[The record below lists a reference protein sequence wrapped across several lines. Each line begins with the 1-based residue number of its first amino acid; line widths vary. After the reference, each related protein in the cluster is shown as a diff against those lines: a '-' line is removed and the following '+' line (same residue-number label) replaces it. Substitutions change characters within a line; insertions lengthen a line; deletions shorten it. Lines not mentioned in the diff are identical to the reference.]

1 MIAIASKEIYRL
13 DIKINVNGDK
23 ESSNKVKKV
32 EETAEKAKK
41 KLKDLGNQT
50 ASPTAKLNDK
60 MSSPLDK
67 LESKTKKLSDRTISP
82 TAKLKDNA
90 TSGLD
95 KVKSATEKLNNK
107 EAKVKVKA
115 EDQASSVIEKANN
128 KLTSWLK
135 AGSKKVISIALAGTL
150 AMGGFGAT
158 TAIKTYSDFEK
169 GLSNVKAVSQATD
182 SEMKQLSNTAKSLGA
197 STEWSAVQ
205 VTQAE
210 ELLGQAGFSTKEN
223 ISALPG
229 LLSLASAGDLDL
241 AAATDIASG
250 TLRSFNIDASNTSH
264 VADVLALSASATN
277 SDVTDL
283 GETMKYVAP
292 VSASLG
298 ISFEDTAAAAGLL
311 SNQNIKGSQA
321 GTVLRQ
327 AMARLA
333 SPTKEAAGL
342 MKTYGINA
350 FDTQGN
356 MKPLSGVVDNLNS
369 SLGKL
374 TSQQRAD
381 IISTIFGTESM
392 SGVLALMNQGGQS
405 LSDLSKRLSDAN
417 GAAKDMANTKLDNL
431 SGQWKIL
438 KSAVE
443 GMNIALGERLA
454 PYAKQFVTWFTGK
467 IPDITDGIVNAVD
480 YLSNHTEDI
489 KETAIAIGT
498 VVTAIAGFNIA
509 GSIGNSISGISNLVS
524 LFKGASVA
532 KDATEAAVG
541 ISKVGLAAKILP
553 ALFSPVGLA
562 ITAGVA
568 TTAYGVMSYNS
579 LINRSIDTATEEL
592 TIGEK
597 IINKFTGSA
606 YKSAKELQ
614 ESGVKY
620 TDFGEGI
627 SDSFKKAVR
636 ETAKSGTELLMNIK
650 KIDMSS
656 YSTSDR
662 ENKITNR
669 INDYAYDIINA
680 LENKKNSETK
690 VLKDALS
697 ADGDYS
703 LENDSAVSSIGEYY
717 DNVTEKIQV
726 ARDKVYDITSQ
737 AYADNR
743 ELAVSELEEIKGYID
758 QMNSLKLEAIDAKN
772 TYDQAYAQSK
782 FTTDASKVTDADSA
796 SELLKSSYKDIDD
809 VYKDKIAD
817 LDGNIA
823 VLEKTLSETTE
834 ESKKSSLEKS
844 IDELRNTRGSY
855 ADSNWNE
862 KQAMYQIIMDQNSG
876 AASSIDKYTGDK
888 VDGTEL
894 DNRDT
899 MQKMINSHIG
909 ASNIKESGNY
919 TLFNDL
925 TKQWENVTIAVDDY
939 SKEITGFY
947 NETANKGAA
956 YSNVQKKQLDILR
969 ESYTNSTDGIINAID
984 VISNSTLNTS
994 TGEFKMGNAIVASMQ
1009 DIQKESDGVIT
1020 GMTQING
1027 TQVYIKADASGA
1039 IEAIGDTR
1047 EELNQVPPI
1056 TAADV
1061 TTDGTAQETTSEIT
1075 GVITKANE
1083 ADGKTITITTIFKKI
1098 TQWFDDKFSRA
1109 ADAINDHSTAANY
1122 IPSENANGTH
1132 YSESGLSTVD
1142 ERGWELSDRTV
1153 PVIGQYNNN
1162 PLVNLKK
1169 GTKIRN
1175 HMNSVNDMRAA
1186 VQQEVARKTPKQK
1199 VEVYQPQV
1207 AMAGGGNQF
1216 SFGGMNINVN
1226 GNQDIEAMINE
1237 AMQQFGQN
1245 LRDAFTNIKK

>member
-60 MSSPLDK
+60 MSSALDK
-67 LESKTKKLSDRTISP
+67 IESKTKKLSDKTISP

-135 AGSKKVISIALAGTL
+135 AGTKKVISIALAGTL

-292 VSASLG
+292 VSESLG

-553 ALFSPVGLA
+553 ALFSPAGLA

-568 TTAYGVMSYNS
+568 ATAYGVMSYNS
-579 LINRSIDTATEEL
+579 LMNRSIDTATEEL

-758 QMNSLKLEAIDAKN
+758 QMNSLKLDAIDAKN
-772 TYDQAYAQSK
+772 TYDQAYARSK
-782 FTTDASKVTDADSA
+782 FTTDASKITDTDSA

-809 VYKDKIAD
+809 AYKDKIAD
-817 LDGNIA
+817 LDGHIA

-1061 TTDGTAQETTSEIT
+1061 TTDGTAQETKSEIT
-1075 GVITKANE
+1075 SVITKADE
-1083 ADGKTITITTIFKKI
+1083 ADGKTITITTIFKKVS
-1098 TQWFDDKFSRA
+1098 QWFDDIFKGNS
-1109 ADAINDHSTAANY
+1109 DVDK
-1122 IPSENANGTH
+1122 NANGTH

-1142 ERGWELSDRTV
+1142 ERGWELADRTV

-1162 PLVNLKK
+1162 PLVNLQK

>member
-60 MSSPLDK
+60 MSSPLEK
-67 LESKTKKLSDRTISP
+67 LESKTKSLSDRTISP

-95 KVKSATEKLNNK
+95 KVKNATEKLNNK

-135 AGSKKVISIALAGTL
+135 AGTKKVISIALAGTL

-509 GSIGNSISGISNLVS
+509 GSIGNSISGISNLAS

-532 KDATEAAVG
+532 KDATEAAAG

-553 ALFSPVGLA
+553 ALFSPAGLA

-568 TTAYGVMSYNS
+568 ATAYAVHSYNKLMNES
-579 LINRSIDTATEEL
+579 LTTATEDL
-592 TIGEK
+592 SFGEK
-597 IINKFTGSA
+597 IINKLTGNIN
-606 YKSAKELQ
+606 KSKKELQ
-614 ESGVKY
+614 ELGLIY
-620 TDFGEGI
+620 DDFGEGV
-627 SDSFKKAVR
+627 SESFKGA
-636 ETAKSGTELLMNIK
+636 AKDASKSLLDIEMNINR
-650 KIDMSS
+650 MSRNGTLDEGGVNTFKN
-656 YSTSDR
+656 Y
-662 ENKITNR
+662 
-669 INDYAYDIINA
+669 INDFAYEGINA
-680 LENKKNSETK
+680 MKEQKDKIESEFNKTFMLDG
-690 VLKDALS
+690 VLN
-697 ADGDYS
+697 
-703 LENDSAVSSIGEYY
+703 E
-717 DNVTEKIQV
+717 TEKNITESLSEYFETGINKQMQL
-726 ARDKVYDITSQ
+726 KEDIYGILNETFVDHSKDLDT
-737 AYADNR
+737 ALVEIKEKLAEMKALELEYTKADNAY
-743 ELAVSELEEIKGYID
+743 EK
-758 QMNSLKLEAIDAKN
+758 
-772 TYDQAYAQSK
+772 AYAQNQYIN
-782 FTTDASKVTDADSA
+782 DAEKVSGLDSA
-796 SELLKSSYKDIDD
+796 SELLKSR
-809 VYKDKIAD
+809 AD
-817 LDGNIA
+817 EHN
-823 VLEKTLSETTE
+823 
-834 ESKKSSLEKS
+834 
-844 IDELRNTRGSY
+844 
-855 ADSNWNE
+855 
-862 KQAMYQIIMDQNSG
+862 
-876 AASSIDKYTGDK
+876 
-888 VDGTEL
+888 
-894 DNRDT
+894 
-899 MQKMINSHIG
+899 
-909 ASNIKESGNY
+909 
-919 TLFNDL
+919 
-925 TKQWENVTIAVDDY
+925 
-939 SKEITGFY
+939 
-947 NETANKGAA
+947 
-956 YSNVQKKQLDILR
+956 KQLDEIDNNYAGTLAYYDSLLSSSNITDEER
-969 ESYTNSTDGIINAID
+969 SNFEAGKAEAQKARDEALKQVEEDWKSDLETLYEAYPKAKGKLNEDTGDVFGKGDFRAQDMLSGFENKYPELSNVNKDGYYALQNSATNELETLYVSIDQTTGRINGVLETATGQVGGYSEEYASKVQEMAEQNKSATSGIIESLEGMKAHVD
-984 VISNSTLNTS
+984 LSNNY
-994 TGEFKMGNAIVASMQ
+994 IVS
-1009 DIQKESDGVIT
+1009 SY
-1020 GMTQING
+1020 G
-1027 TQVYIKADASGA
+1027 TFSGA
-1039 IEAIGDTR
+1039 IQNVTELGDGLYECMARVNEQDVVLTVDSKGAIR
-1047 EELNQVPPI
+1047 NI
-1056 TAADV
+1056 HDV
-1061 TTDGTAQETTSEIT
+1061 ESSLS
-1075 GVITKANE
+1075 K
-1083 ADGKTITITTIFKKI
+1083 
-1098 TQWFDDKFSRA
+1098 
-1109 ADAINDHSTAANY
+1109 
-1122 IPSENANGTH
+1122 IPSYKQVVISVATSSVVSNLGSGASKVAESINKHASGTN
-1132 YSESGLSTVD
+1132 YATAGLSTVD
-1142 ERGWELSDRTV
+1142 ERGWELTDRTV
-1153 PVIGQYNNN
+1153 PVLGQYNNN
-1162 PLVNLKK
+1162 PLVNLEQ
-1169 GTKIRN
+1169 GTKIKS

-1216 SFGGMNINVN
+1216 SFGGMNININ
-1226 GNQDIEAMINE
+1226 GNQDVEAMIQE

-1245 LRDAFTNIKK
+1245 LRDAFAGIK

>member
-60 MSSPLDK
+60 MSSPLEK
-67 LESKTKKLSDRTISP
+67 LESKTKSLSDKTISP

-135 AGSKKVISIALAGTL
+135 AGTKKVISIALAGTL

-532 KDATEAAVG
+532 KDATEAAAG
-541 ISKVGLAAKILP
+541 ISKVGLSAKILP

-568 TTAYGVMSYNS
+568 ATAVGVHEYNK
-579 LINRSIDTATEEL
+579 LMNESILTAKEDLDPIERFMDSISGNMHKSKAELEEL
-592 TIGEK
+592 N
-597 IINKFTGSA
+597 II
-606 YKSAKELQ
+606 YD
-614 ESGVKY
+614 
-620 TDFGEGI
+620 DFGEGV
-627 SDSFKKAVR
+627 SESFKNA
-636 ETAKSGTELLMNIK
+636 AKDASKSLLNIEMDINRLTRNGTLDEGGVNTFK
-650 KIDMSS
+650 N
-656 YSTSDR
+656 YV
-662 ENKITNR
+662 
-669 INDYAYDIINA
+669 NDFAYEGINA
-680 LENKKNSETK
+680 MKEQKDKIESEFNKTFMLDGVLNETEK
-690 VLKDALS
+690 
-697 ADGDYS
+697 
-703 LENDSAVSSIGEYY
+703 
-717 DNVTEKIQV
+717 NVTESLSEYFETGINKQIQL
-726 ARDKVYDITSQ
+726 REDIYGILNETFVDHSKDLDT
-737 AYADNR
+737 AMAEIKEKLAGMKALELEYTKADNAY
-743 ELAVSELEEIKGYID
+743 EK
-758 QMNSLKLEAIDAKN
+758 
-772 TYDQAYAQSK
+772 AYAQNQYK
-782 FTTDASKVTDADSA
+782 NDAEKVTGLGGA
-796 SELLKSSYKDIDD
+796 SELLKSR
-809 VYKDKIAD
+809 AD
-817 LDGNIA
+817 EHN
-823 VLEKTLSETTE
+823 
-834 ESKKSSLEKS
+834 
-844 IDELRNTRGSY
+844 
-855 ADSNWNE
+855 
-862 KQAMYQIIMDQNSG
+862 
-876 AASSIDKYTGDK
+876 
-888 VDGTEL
+888 
-894 DNRDT
+894 
-899 MQKMINSHIG
+899 
-909 ASNIKESGNY
+909 
-919 TLFNDL
+919 
-925 TKQWENVTIAVDDY
+925 
-939 SKEITGFY
+939 
-947 NETANKGAA
+947 
-956 YSNVQKKQLDILR
+956 KQLDEIDSNYEGTLAYYDSLLSNNNITDEEKNNFEAGKTEALKTR
-969 ESYTNSTDGIINAID
+969 KEALKQAEEDWKSDLETLYSAYPKAKDQNGRSLLNEETGAIFSKPELKSQDTMAKIQNSHSQLEGITQSGVYALKNDLSGNLEHLYVSVDEKTGAIKSIFNATTNDIGSYSDKEKEKMDSLKDSYSSAGKEINYLLESHAR
-984 VISNSTLNTS
+984 LNTS
-994 TGEFKMGNAIVASMQ
+994 TGELMSAAGTTITSLENVTAAGDGLITGIMEINNTPYKVTCDLSGTIQNIQSVTDATESMP
-1009 DIQKESDGVIT
+1009 KES
-1020 GMTQING
+1020 
-1027 TQVYIKADASGA
+1027 A
-1039 IEAIGDTR
+1039 I
-1047 EELNQVPPI
+1047 
-1056 TAADV
+1056 DV
-1061 TTDGTAQETTSEIT
+1061 TTDGTAQETKSEIT
-1075 GVITKANE
+1075 SVITKADE
-1083 ADGKTITITTIFKKI
+1083 ADGKTITITTIFKKVS
-1098 TQWFDDKFSRA
+1098 QWFDDIFKGNS
-1109 ADAINDHSTAANY
+1109 DVDK
-1122 IPSENANGTH
+1122 NANGTH

-1142 ERGWELSDRTV
+1142 ERGWELADRTV

-1162 PLVNLKK
+1162 PLVNLQK

-1226 GNQDIEAMINE
+1226 GNQDIEAMIQE

-1245 LRDAFTNIKK
+1245 LRDAFSNIKK

>member
-532 KDATEAAVG
+532 KDATETAVG

-650 KIDMSS
+650 KIDMSG

-662 ENKITNR
+662 ENKIANR

-703 LENDSAVSSIGEYY
+703 SENDSAVSSIGEYY

-726 ARDKVYDITSQ
+726 ARDKVYYITSQ

-758 QMNSLKLEAIDAKN
+758 QMNSLKLDAIDAKN

-782 FTTDASKVTDADSA
+782 FTTDASKITDTDSA

-809 VYKDKIAD
+809 AYKDKIAD
-817 LDGNIA
+817 LDGHIA

>member
-115 EDQASSVIEKANN
+115 EDQASSIIEKANN

-135 AGSKKVISIALAGTL
+135 AGTKKVISIALAGTL

-532 KDATEAAVG
+532 KDATEAAAG
-541 ISKVGLAAKILP
+541 ISKVGLSAKILP

-568 TTAYGVMSYNS
+568 ATAVGVHEYNK
-579 LINRSIDTATEEL
+579 LMNESILTAKEDLDPIERFMDSISGNMHKSKAELEEL
-592 TIGEK
+592 N
-597 IINKFTGSA
+597 II
-606 YKSAKELQ
+606 YD
-614 ESGVKY
+614 
-620 TDFGEGI
+620 DFGEGV
-627 SDSFKKAVR
+627 SESFKNA
-636 ETAKSGTELLMNIK
+636 AKDASKSLLNIEMDINRLTRNGTLDEGGVNTFK
-650 KIDMSS
+650 N
-656 YSTSDR
+656 YV
-662 ENKITNR
+662 
-669 INDYAYDIINA
+669 NDFAYEGINA
-680 LENKKNSETK
+680 MKEQKDKIESEFNKTFMLDGVLNETEK
-690 VLKDALS
+690 
-697 ADGDYS
+697 
-703 LENDSAVSSIGEYY
+703 
-717 DNVTEKIQV
+717 NVTESLSEYFETGINKQIQL
-726 ARDKVYDITSQ
+726 REDIYGILNETFVDHSKDLDT
-737 AYADNR
+737 AMAEIKEKLAGMKALELEYTKADNAY
-743 ELAVSELEEIKGYID
+743 EK
-758 QMNSLKLEAIDAKN
+758 
-772 TYDQAYAQSK
+772 AYAQNQYK
-782 FTTDASKVTDADSA
+782 NDAEKVTGLGGA
-796 SELLKSSYKDIDD
+796 SELLKSR
-809 VYKDKIAD
+809 AD
-817 LDGNIA
+817 EHN
-823 VLEKTLSETTE
+823 
-834 ESKKSSLEKS
+834 
-844 IDELRNTRGSY
+844 
-855 ADSNWNE
+855 
-862 KQAMYQIIMDQNSG
+862 
-876 AASSIDKYTGDK
+876 
-888 VDGTEL
+888 
-894 DNRDT
+894 
-899 MQKMINSHIG
+899 
-909 ASNIKESGNY
+909 
-919 TLFNDL
+919 
-925 TKQWENVTIAVDDY
+925 
-939 SKEITGFY
+939 
-947 NETANKGAA
+947 
-956 YSNVQKKQLDILR
+956 KQLDEIDSNYEGTLAYYDSLLSNNNITDEEKNNFEAGKTEALKTR
-969 ESYTNSTDGIINAID
+969 KEALKQAEEDWKSDLETLYSAYPKAKDQNGRSLLNEETGAIFSKPELKSQDTMAKIQNSHSQLEGITQSGVYALKNDLSGNLEQLYVSVDEKTGAIKSIFNATTNDIGSYSDKEKEKMDSLKDSYSSAGKEINYLLESHAR
-984 VISNSTLNTS
+984 LNTS
-994 TGEFKMGNAIVASMQ
+994 TGELMSAAGTTITSLENVTAAGDGLITGIMEINNTPYKVTCDLSGTIQNIQSVTDATESMP
-1009 DIQKESDGVIT
+1009 KES
-1020 GMTQING
+1020 
-1027 TQVYIKADASGA
+1027 A
-1039 IEAIGDTR
+1039 I
-1047 EELNQVPPI
+1047 
-1056 TAADV
+1056 DV
-1061 TTDGTAQETTSEIT
+1061 TTDGTAQETKSEIT
-1075 GVITKANE
+1075 SVITKADE
-1083 ADGKTITITTIFKKI
+1083 ADGKTITITTIFKKVS
-1098 TQWFDDKFSRA
+1098 QWFDDIFKGNS
-1109 ADAINDHSTAANY
+1109 DVDK
-1122 IPSENANGTH
+1122 NANGTH

-1142 ERGWELSDRTV
+1142 ERGWELADRTV

-1162 PLVNLKK
+1162 PLVNLQK

-1226 GNQDIEAMINE
+1226 GNQDIEAMIQE

-1245 LRDAFTNIKK
+1245 LRDAFSNIKK

>member
-60 MSSPLDK
+60 MSSPLEK
-67 LESKTKKLSDRTISP
+67 LESKTKSLSDRTISP

-95 KVKSATEKLNNK
+95 KVKNATEKLNNK

-509 GSIGNSISGISNLVS
+509 GSIGNSISGISNLAS

-532 KDATEAAVG
+532 KDATEAAAG

-553 ALFSPVGLA
+553 ALFSPAGLA

-568 TTAYGVMSYNS
+568 ATAYAVHSYNKLMNES
-579 LINRSIDTATEEL
+579 LTTATEDL
-592 TIGEK
+592 SFGEK
-597 IINKFTGSA
+597 IINKLTGNIN
-606 YKSAKELQ
+606 KSKKELQ
-614 ESGVKY
+614 ELGLIY
-620 TDFGEGI
+620 DDFGEGV
-627 SDSFKKAVR
+627 SESFKGA
-636 ETAKSGTELLMNIK
+636 AKDASKSLLDIEMNINR
-650 KIDMSS
+650 MSRNGTLDEGGVNTFKN
-656 YSTSDR
+656 Y
-662 ENKITNR
+662 
-669 INDYAYDIINA
+669 INDFAYEGINA
-680 LENKKNSETK
+680 MKEQKDKIESEFNKTFMLDG
-690 VLKDALS
+690 VLN
-697 ADGDYS
+697 
-703 LENDSAVSSIGEYY
+703 E
-717 DNVTEKIQV
+717 TEKNITESLSEYFETGINKQMQL
-726 ARDKVYDITSQ
+726 KEDIYGILNETFVDHSKDLDT
-737 AYADNR
+737 ALVEIKEKLAEMKALELEYTKADNAY
-743 ELAVSELEEIKGYID
+743 EK
-758 QMNSLKLEAIDAKN
+758 
-772 TYDQAYAQSK
+772 AYAQNQYIN
-782 FTTDASKVTDADSA
+782 DAEKVSGLDSA
-796 SELLKSSYKDIDD
+796 SELLKSR
-809 VYKDKIAD
+809 AD
-817 LDGNIA
+817 EHN
-823 VLEKTLSETTE
+823 
-834 ESKKSSLEKS
+834 
-844 IDELRNTRGSY
+844 
-855 ADSNWNE
+855 
-862 KQAMYQIIMDQNSG
+862 
-876 AASSIDKYTGDK
+876 
-888 VDGTEL
+888 
-894 DNRDT
+894 
-899 MQKMINSHIG
+899 
-909 ASNIKESGNY
+909 
-919 TLFNDL
+919 
-925 TKQWENVTIAVDDY
+925 
-939 SKEITGFY
+939 
-947 NETANKGAA
+947 
-956 YSNVQKKQLDILR
+956 KQLDEIDNNYAGTLAYYDSLLSSSNITDEER
-969 ESYTNSTDGIINAID
+969 SNFEAGKAEAQKARDEALKQVEEDWKSDLETLYEAYPKAKGKLNEDTGDVFGKGDFRAQDMLSGFENKYPELSNVNKDGYYALQNSATNELETLYVSIDQTTGRINGVLETATGQVGGYSEEYASKVQEMAEQNKSATSGIIESLEGMKAHVD
-984 VISNSTLNTS
+984 LSNNY
-994 TGEFKMGNAIVASMQ
+994 IVS
-1009 DIQKESDGVIT
+1009 SY
-1020 GMTQING
+1020 G
-1027 TQVYIKADASGA
+1027 TFSGA
-1039 IEAIGDTR
+1039 IQNVTELGDGLYECMARVNEQDVVLTVDSKGAIR
-1047 EELNQVPPI
+1047 NI
-1056 TAADV
+1056 HDV
-1061 TTDGTAQETTSEIT
+1061 ESSLS
-1075 GVITKANE
+1075 K
-1083 ADGKTITITTIFKKI
+1083 
-1098 TQWFDDKFSRA
+1098 
-1109 ADAINDHSTAANY
+1109 
-1122 IPSENANGTH
+1122 IPSYKQVVISVATSSVVSNLGSGASKVAESINKHASGTN
-1132 YSESGLSTVD
+1132 YATAGLSTVD
-1142 ERGWELSDRTV
+1142 ERGWELTDRTV
-1153 PVIGQYNNN
+1153 PVLGQYNNN
-1162 PLVNLKK
+1162 PLVNLEQ
-1169 GTKIRN
+1169 GTKIKS

-1216 SFGGMNINVN
+1216 SFGGMNININ
-1226 GNQDIEAMINE
+1226 GNQDVEAMIQE

-1245 LRDAFTNIKK
+1245 LRDAFAGIK

>member
-1 MIAIASKEIYRL
+1 
-13 DIKINVNGDK
+13 
-23 ESSNKVKKV
+23 
-32 EETAEKAKK
+32 
-41 KLKDLGNQT
+41 
-50 ASPTAKLNDK
+50 
-60 MSSPLDK
+60 
-67 LESKTKKLSDRTISP
+67 
-82 TAKLKDNA
+82 
-90 TSGLD
+90 
-95 KVKSATEKLNNK
+95 
-107 EAKVKVKA
+107 
-115 EDQASSVIEKANN
+115 
-128 KLTSWLK
+128 
-135 AGSKKVISIALAGTL
+135 
-150 AMGGFGAT
+150 
-158 TAIKTYSDFEK
+158 
-169 GLSNVKAVSQATD
+169 
-182 SEMKQLSNTAKSLGA
+182 
-197 STEWSAVQ
+197 
-205 VTQAE
+205 
-210 ELLGQAGFSTKEN
+210 
-223 ISALPG
+223 
-229 LLSLASAGDLDL
+229 
-241 AAATDIASG
+241 
-250 TLRSFNIDASNTSH
+250 
-264 VADVLALSASATN
+264 
-277 SDVTDL
+277 
-283 GETMKYVAP
+283 
-292 VSASLG
+292 
-298 ISFEDTAAAAGLL
+298 
-311 SNQNIKGSQA
+311 
-321 GTVLRQ
+321 
-327 AMARLA
+327 
-333 SPTKEAAGL
+333 
-342 MKTYGINA
+342 
-350 FDTQGN
+350 
-356 MKPLSGVVDNLNS
+356 
-369 SLGKL
+369 
-374 TSQQRAD
+374 
-381 IISTIFGTESM
+381 
-392 SGVLALMNQGGQS
+392 
-405 LSDLSKRLSDAN
+405 
-417 GAAKDMANTKLDNL
+417 
-431 SGQWKIL
+431 
-438 KSAVE
+438 
-443 GMNIALGERLA
+443 
-454 PYAKQFVTWFTGK
+454 
-467 IPDITDGIVNAVD
+467 
-480 YLSNHTEDI
+480 
-489 KETAIAIGT
+489 
-498 VVTAIAGFNIA
+498 
-509 GSIGNSISGISNLVS
+509 
-524 LFKGASVA
+524 
-532 KDATEAAVG
+532 
-541 ISKVGLAAKILP
+541 
-553 ALFSPVGLA
+553 
-562 ITAGVA
+562 
-568 TTAYGVMSYNS
+568 
-579 LINRSIDTATEEL
+579 
-592 TIGEK
+592 
-597 IINKFTGSA
+597 
-606 YKSAKELQ
+606 
-614 ESGVKY
+614 
-620 TDFGEGI
+620 
-627 SDSFKKAVR
+627 
-636 ETAKSGTELLMNIK
+636 
-650 KIDMSS
+650 
-656 YSTSDR
+656 
-662 ENKITNR
+662 
-669 INDYAYDIINA
+669 
-680 LENKKNSETK
+680 
-690 VLKDALS
+690 
-697 ADGDYS
+697 
-703 LENDSAVSSIGEYY
+703 
-717 DNVTEKIQV
+717 
-726 ARDKVYDITSQ
+726 ITSQ

-758 QMNSLKLEAIDAKN
+758 QMNSLKLDAIDAKN

-782 FTTDASKVTDADSA
+782 FTTDASKITDTDSA

-809 VYKDKIAD
+809 AYKDKIAD
-817 LDGNIA
+817 LDGHIA

-876 AASSIDKYTGDK
+876 VASSIDKYTGDK

-956 YSNVQKKQLDILR
+956 YSNVQKKQLDMLR

-1061 TTDGTAQETTSEIT
+1061 TTNGTAQETTSEIT

-1142 ERGWELSDRTV
+1142 ERGWELADKTV

-1162 PLVNLKK
+1162 PLVNLQK

-1207 AMAGGGNQF
+1207 AMAGEGNQF
-1216 SFGGMNINVN
+1216 NFGGMNINVN

>member
-60 MSSPLDK
+60 MSSALDK
-67 LESKTKKLSDRTISP
+67 IESKTKKLSDKTISP

-107 EAKVKVKA
+107 EAKVKVEA
-115 EDQASSVIEKANN
+115 EDKASSVIEKANN

-135 AGSKKVISIALAGTL
+135 AGTKKVISIALAGTL

-579 LINRSIDTATEEL
+579 LMNRSIDTATEEL

-650 KIDMSS
+650 KIDMSG

-662 ENKITNR
+662 ENKIANR

-703 LENDSAVSSIGEYY
+703 SENDSAVSSIGEYY

-758 QMNSLKLEAIDAKN
+758 QMNSLKLDAIDAKN

-782 FTTDASKVTDADSA
+782 FTTDASKITDTDSA

-809 VYKDKIAD
+809 AYKDKIAD
-817 LDGNIA
+817 LDGHIA

-876 AASSIDKYTGDK
+876 VASSIDKYTGDK

-1061 TTDGTAQETTSEIT
+1061 TTNGTAQETTSEIT

-1142 ERGWELSDRTV
+1142 ERGWELADKTV

-1162 PLVNLKK
+1162 PLVNLQK

-1207 AMAGGGNQF
+1207 AMAGEGNQF
-1216 SFGGMNINVN
+1216 NFGGMNINVN

>member
-60 MSSPLDK
+60 MSSPLEK
-67 LESKTKKLSDRTISP
+67 LESKTKSLSDRTISP

-95 KVKSATEKLNNK
+95 KVKNATEKLNNK

-135 AGSKKVISIALAGTL
+135 AGTKKVISIALAGTL

-467 IPDITDGIVNAVD
+467 IPDITDGIVNSVD

-532 KDATEAAVG
+532 KDATEAAAG
-541 ISKVGLAAKILP
+541 ISKVGLATKILP

-568 TTAYGVMSYNS
+568 ATAYGVMSYNS
-579 LINRSIDTATEEL
+579 LMNRSIDTATEEL

-650 KIDMSS
+650 KIDMSG

-662 ENKITNR
+662 ENKIANR

-703 LENDSAVSSIGEYY
+703 SENDSAVSSICEYY

-743 ELAVSELEEIKGYID
+743 ELASSELEEIKGYID
-758 QMNSLKLEAIDAKN
+758 QMNSLKLDAIDAKN

-782 FTTDASKVTDADSA
+782 FTTDASKVTDTDSA

-834 ESKKSSLEKS
+834 ESKKSSLQKS
-844 IDELRNTRGSY
+844 IDELRNTRRSY

-876 AASSIDKYTGDK
+876 AAKTINKYTGDK
-888 VDGTEL
+888 LNGTEIS
-894 DNRDT
+894 NQEI
-899 MQKMINSHIG
+899 MKNMIDSHIG
-909 ASNIKESGNY
+909 TSSIKESGNY

-925 TKQWENVTIAVDDY
+925 TKQWENVTVAVDDY

-947 NETANKGAA
+947 NETTDKGAA
-956 YSNVQKKQLDILR
+956 YSEDQKDQLDILR
-969 ESYTNSTDGIINAID
+969 ESYANSTDGIINAID

-1039 IEAIGDTR
+1039 IEAIGNTR
-1047 EELNQVPPI
+1047 EELNQVPS
-1056 TAADV
+1056 V
-1061 TTDGTAQETTSEIT
+1061 TTADIGINASE
-1075 GVITKANE
+1075 A
-1083 ADGKTITITTIFKKI
+1083 
-1098 TQWFDDKFSRA
+1098 SRE
-1109 ADAINDHSTAANY
+1109 IHNVENLLSK
-1122 IPSENANGTH
+1122 IPSYKQVVISVATSSVVSNLGLGASKVAESINKHASGTN
-1132 YSESGLSTVD
+1132 YATAGLSTVD
-1142 ERGWELSDRTV
+1142 ERGWELTDRTV
-1153 PVIGQYNNN
+1153 PVLGQYNNN
-1162 PLVNLKK
+1162 PLVNLEQ
-1169 GTKIRN
+1169 GTKIKS

-1226 GNQDIEAMINE
+1226 SNQDVEAMIQE

>member
-60 MSSPLDK
+60 MSSPLEK
-67 LESKTKKLSDRTISP
+67 LESKTKSLSDRTISP

-95 KVKSATEKLNNK
+95 KVKNATEKLNNK

-115 EDQASSVIEKANN
+115 EDQASGIIEKANSR
-128 KLTSWLK
+128 LTSWLK
-135 AGSKKVISIALAGTL
+135 AGTKKVISIGLVGSLAL
-150 AMGGFGAT
+150 GGFGLGASL
-158 TAIKTYSDFEK
+158 KTYTDFEQ
-169 GLSNVKAVSQATD
+169 GLSNVKAVTGATTQ
-182 SEMKQLSNTAKSLGA
+182 EMAILKKEAKDLGA
-197 STEWSAVQ
+197 STAWSAVQ

-210 ELLGQAGFSTKEN
+210 ELLGQAGFSVKETT
-223 ISALPG
+223 SALPG
-229 LLSLASAGDLDL
+229 LLNLASAGSLDL
-241 AAATDIASG
+241 AQATDIASG
-250 TLRSFNIDASNTSH
+250 TLRAFNLQASQSGH

-283 GETMKYVAP
+283 GDTMKYAAP
-292 VSASLG
+292 VAQALG
-298 ISFEDTAAAAGLL
+298 ISFEDTAAASGLL
-311 SNQNIKGSQA
+311 SNANIKGSQA
-321 GTVLRQ
+321 GTILRQ
-327 AMARLA
+327 TMARLA
-333 SPTKEAAGL
+333 SPTDEASKL
-342 MKTYGINA
+342 MKKYGINA
-350 FDTQGN
+350 FDAEGN

-381 IISTIFGTESM
+381 VISTVFGTESM
-392 SGVLALMNQGGQS
+392 SGVLALMNQGGAS
-405 LSDLSKRLSDAN
+405 LSELSNKLKDAN
-417 GAAKDMANTKLDNL
+417 GAADNMAKTKLDNL
-431 SGQWKIL
+431 AGQITLL
-438 KSAVE
+438 KSATE
-443 GMNIALGERLA
+443 GMRNELGERLA

-568 TTAYGVMSYNS
+568 TTAYGIMSYNS
-579 LINRSIDTATEEL
+579 LMNRSIDTATEEL

-597 IINKFTGSA
+597 IINEFTGSA

-650 KIDMSS
+650 KIDTSG

-662 ENKITNR
+662 ENKIANR

-703 LENDSAVSSIGEYY
+703 SENDSAVSSIGEYY

-726 ARDKVYDITSQ
+726 ARDKVYEITSQ

-743 ELAVSELEEIKGYID
+743 ELAASELEEIKGYID

-834 ESKKSSLEKS
+834 ESKKSSLQKS

-876 AASSIDKYTGDK
+876 AARTINKYTGDK
-888 VDGTEL
+888 LNGTEISSQEI
-894 DNRDT
+894 
-899 MQKMINSHIG
+899 MQKMIDSHIG
-909 ASNIKESGNY
+909 ASSIKESGNY

-925 TKQWENVTIAVDDY
+925 TKQWENVTVAVDDY

-947 NETANKGAA
+947 NETADKGAA
-956 YSNVQKKQLDILR
+956 YSEDQKDQLDTLR
-969 ESYTNSTDGIINAID
+969 KSYTNATDGIINAID
-984 VISNSTLNTS
+984 IISNSTLNTD

-1020 GMTQING
+1020 GMAQING

-1039 IEAIGDTR
+1039 IEAIGNTR
-1047 EELNQVPPI
+1047 EELNQIPS
-1056 TAADV
+1056 V
-1061 TTDGTAQETTSEIT
+1061 TTADISTNAIESTGEVGGLLENLREIGSKVWT
-1075 GVITKANE
+1075 GIVNITKNITEAFTSSNDAGHTAGHKEGYASGTDNATAGLHPVAEEGFEIITNPSVRNFRGGERVLNHNE
-1083 ADGKTITITTIFKKI
+1083 
-1098 TQWFDDKFSRA
+1098 S
-1109 ADAINDHSTAANY
+1109 
-1122 IPSENANGTH
+1122 
-1132 YSESGLSTVD
+1132 VD
-1142 ERGWELSDRTV
+1142 F
-1153 PVIGQYNNN
+1153 
-1162 PLVNLKK
+1162 LKSNKAQK
-1169 GTKIRN
+1169 G
-1175 HMNSVNDMRAA
+1175 
-1186 VQQEVARKTPKQK
+1186 K

-1216 SFGGMNINVN
+1216 SFGGMNININ
-1226 GNQDIEAMINE
+1226 GNQDVEAMINE

-1245 LRDAFTNIKK
+1245 LRDAFSNIKK

>member
-158 TAIKTYSDFEK
+158 TAINTFSNFEYGMKT
-169 GLSNVKAVSQATD
+169 VQATSQATEAD
-182 SEMKQLSNTAKSLGA
+182 LSKLTNTAKNLGA
-197 STEWSAVQ
+197 TTSFSAVEVSQ
-205 VTQAE
+205 GMNYLAM
-210 ELLGQAGFSTKEN
+210 AGYKTN
-223 ISALPG
+223 DIISAMPG
-229 LLSLASAGDLDL
+229 LL
-241 AAATDIASG
+241 
-250 TLRSFNIDASNTSH
+250 N
-264 VADVLALSASATN
+264 
-277 SDVTDL
+277 
-283 GETMKYVAP
+283 
-292 VSASLG
+292 
-298 ISFEDTAAAAGLL
+298 AAAASGEDLASTSDIISDAITAFGMKASDTNHLSDVMAQASANANTNIGLL
-311 SNQNIKGSQA
+311 GESFKYVGATMGAMKYSIEDTSIALGLMANAGVKGSMG
-321 GTVLRQ
+321 GTSLKNAIVN
-327 AMARLA
+327 MV
-333 SPTKEAAGL
+333 SPTKTMAAVMEKYKL
-342 MKTYGINA
+342 SLT
-350 FDTQGN
+350 DSEGN
-356 MKPLSGVVDNLNS
+356 MKSLKGVMDMLREKMGGLDTATQAAAASDLFGKEAMSGMLAIINAGTSDYD
-369 SLGKL
+369 KL
-374 TSQQRAD
+374 TTAIYGAD
-381 IISTIFGTESM
+381 
-392 SGVLALMNQGGQS
+392 
-405 LSDLSKRLSDAN
+405 
-417 GAAKDMANTKLDNL
+417 GAAKKMADTKLDSL
-431 SGQWKIL
+431 SGQWTIL

-467 IPDITDGIVNAVD
+467 IPDITDCIVNTVD

-532 KDATEAAVG
+532 KDATETAVG

-650 KIDMSS
+650 KIDMSG

-662 ENKITNR
+662 ENKIANR

-703 LENDSAVSSIGEYY
+703 SENDSAVSSIGEYY

-726 ARDKVYDITSQ
+726 ARDKVYYITSQ

-758 QMNSLKLEAIDAKN
+758 QMNSLKLDAIDAKN

-782 FTTDASKVTDADSA
+782 FTTDASKITDTDSA

-809 VYKDKIAD
+809 AYKDKIAD
-817 LDGNIA
+817 LDGHIA

-862 KQAMYQIIMDQNSG
+862 KQAMYQIIMDQNPG
-876 AASSIDKYTGDK
+876 AASSINKYTGDK
-888 VDGTEL
+888 LDKVDLNRRETL
-894 DNRDT
+894 DK
-899 MQKMINSHIG
+899 MQEKTPG
-909 ASNIKESGNY
+909 LTGIKESGVYALRNEKNGRLERY
-919 TLFNDL
+919 
-925 TKQWENVTIAVDDY
+925 AVVVNEL
-939 SKEITGFY
+939 SKEIVGVKNLLNGETGL
-947 NETANKGAA
+947 
-956 YSNVQKKQLDILR
+956 YSTEDEQILEKVSENYKDI
-969 ESYTNSTDGIINAID
+969 
-984 VISNSTLNTS
+984 NSTLSKISGNKPTHILETYS
-994 TGEFKMGNAIVASMQ
+994 GTYALKDVMGKTLDALQDVRVA
-1009 DIQKESDGVIT
+1009 EDGVIEGFAT
-1020 GMTQING
+1020 IDG
-1027 TQVYIKADASGA
+1027 TQVYIKADASGV
-1039 IEAIGDTR
+1039 IQAIGNTR

-1061 TTDGTAQETTSEIT
+1061 TTNGTAQKTTSEIT

-1083 ADGKTITITTIFKKI
+1083 ADGKTITITTIFKKVS
-1098 TQWFDDKFSRA
+1098 QWFKDKFSGA
-1109 ADAINDHSTAANY
+1109 ADAI
-1122 IPSENANGTH
+1122 SENANGTH

-1142 ERGWELSDRTV
+1142 ERGWELADRTV

-1162 PLVNLKK
+1162 PLVNLQK

-1186 VQQEVARKTPKQK
+1186 VQQEVARKTPQQK

-1216 SFGGMNINVN
+1216 SFGGMNININ
-1226 GNQDIEAMINE
+1226 GNQDVEAMIQE

-1245 LRDAFTNIKK
+1245 LRDAFTNIQK

>member
-135 AGSKKVISIALAGTL
+135 AGTKKVISIALAGTL

-298 ISFEDTAAAAGLL
+298 ISFEYTAAAAGLL

-553 ALFSPVGLA
+553 ALFSPAGLA

-568 TTAYGVMSYNS
+568 ATAYGVMSYNS
-579 LINRSIDTATEEL
+579 LMNRSIDTATEEL

-650 KIDMSS
+650 KIDMSG

-662 ENKITNR
+662 ENKIANR

-703 LENDSAVSSIGEYY
+703 SENDSAVSSIGEYY

-758 QMNSLKLEAIDAKN
+758 QMNSLKLDAIDAKN

-782 FTTDASKVTDADSA
+782 FTTDASKITDTDSA

-809 VYKDKIAD
+809 AYKDKIAD
-817 LDGNIA
+817 LDGHIA

-925 TKQWENVTIAVDDY
+925 TKQWENVTIAVDEY

-1061 TTDGTAQETTSEIT
+1061 TTDGTAQETKSEIT
-1075 GVITKANE
+1075 SVITKADE
-1083 ADGKTITITTIFKKI
+1083 ADGKTITITTIFKKVS
-1098 TQWFDDKFSRA
+1098 QWFDDIFKGNS
-1109 ADAINDHSTAANY
+1109 DVDK
-1122 IPSENANGTH
+1122 NANGTH

-1142 ERGWELSDRTV
+1142 ERGWELADRTV
-1153 PVIGQYNNN
+1153 PVIGQYNKN
-1162 PLVNLKK
+1162 PLVNLQK

>member
-1 MIAIASKEIYRL
+1 MASKEIYRL

-60 MSSPLDK
+60 MSSPLEK
-67 LESKTKKLSDRTISP
+67 LESKTKSLSDRTISP

-95 KVKSATEKLNNK
+95 KVKNATEKLNNK

-135 AGSKKVISIALAGTL
+135 AGTKKVISIALAGTL

-509 GSIGNSISGISNLVS
+509 GSIGNSISGISNLAS

-532 KDATEAAVG
+532 KDATEAAAG

-553 ALFSPVGLA
+553 ALFSPAGLA

-568 TTAYGVMSYNS
+568 ATAYAVHSYNKLMNES
-579 LINRSIDTATEEL
+579 LTTATEDL
-592 TIGEK
+592 SFGEK
-597 IINKFTGSA
+597 IINKLTGNIN
-606 YKSAKELQ
+606 KSKKELQ
-614 ESGVKY
+614 ELGLIY
-620 TDFGEGI
+620 DDFGEGV
-627 SDSFKKAVR
+627 SESFKGA
-636 ETAKSGTELLMNIK
+636 AKDASKSLLDIEMNINR
-650 KIDMSS
+650 MSRNGTLDEGGVNTFKN
-656 YSTSDR
+656 Y
-662 ENKITNR
+662 
-669 INDYAYDIINA
+669 INDFAYEGINA
-680 LENKKNSETK
+680 MKEQKDKIESEFNKTFMLDG
-690 VLKDALS
+690 VLN
-697 ADGDYS
+697 
-703 LENDSAVSSIGEYY
+703 E
-717 DNVTEKIQV
+717 TEKNITESLSEYFETGINKQMQL
-726 ARDKVYDITSQ
+726 KEDIYGILNETFVDHSKDLDT
-737 AYADNR
+737 ALVEIKEKLAEMKALELEYTKADNAY
-743 ELAVSELEEIKGYID
+743 EK
-758 QMNSLKLEAIDAKN
+758 
-772 TYDQAYAQSK
+772 AYAQNQYIN
-782 FTTDASKVTDADSA
+782 DAEKVSGLDSA
-796 SELLKSSYKDIDD
+796 SELLKSR
-809 VYKDKIAD
+809 AD
-817 LDGNIA
+817 EHN
-823 VLEKTLSETTE
+823 
-834 ESKKSSLEKS
+834 
-844 IDELRNTRGSY
+844 
-855 ADSNWNE
+855 
-862 KQAMYQIIMDQNSG
+862 
-876 AASSIDKYTGDK
+876 
-888 VDGTEL
+888 
-894 DNRDT
+894 
-899 MQKMINSHIG
+899 
-909 ASNIKESGNY
+909 
-919 TLFNDL
+919 
-925 TKQWENVTIAVDDY
+925 
-939 SKEITGFY
+939 
-947 NETANKGAA
+947 
-956 YSNVQKKQLDILR
+956 KQLDEIDNNYAGTLAYYDSLLSSSNITDEER
-969 ESYTNSTDGIINAID
+969 SNFEAGKAEAQKARDEALKQVEEDWKSDLETLYEAYPKAKGKLNEDTGDVFGKGDFRAQDMLSGFENKYPELSNVNKDGYYALQNSATNELETLYVSIDQTTGRINGVLETATGQVGGYSEEYASKVQEMAEQNKSATSGIIESLEGMKVHVD
-984 VISNSTLNTS
+984 LSNNY
-994 TGEFKMGNAIVASMQ
+994 IVS
-1009 DIQKESDGVIT
+1009 SY
-1020 GMTQING
+1020 G
-1027 TQVYIKADASGA
+1027 TFSGA
-1039 IEAIGDTR
+1039 IQNVTELGDGLYECMARVNEQDVVLTVDSKGAIR
-1047 EELNQVPPI
+1047 NI
-1056 TAADV
+1056 HDV
-1061 TTDGTAQETTSEIT
+1061 ESSLS
-1075 GVITKANE
+1075 K
-1083 ADGKTITITTIFKKI
+1083 
-1098 TQWFDDKFSRA
+1098 
-1109 ADAINDHSTAANY
+1109 
-1122 IPSENANGTH
+1122 IPSYKQVVISVATSSVVSNLGSGASKVAESINKHASGTN
-1132 YSESGLSTVD
+1132 YATAGLSTVD
-1142 ERGWELSDRTV
+1142 ERGWELTDRTV
-1153 PVIGQYNNN
+1153 PVLGQYNNN
-1162 PLVNLKK
+1162 PLVNLEQ
-1169 GTKIRN
+1169 GTKIKS

-1216 SFGGMNINVN
+1216 SFGGMNININ
-1226 GNQDIEAMINE
+1226 GNQDVEAMIQE

-1245 LRDAFTNIKK
+1245 LRDAFAGIK

>member
-60 MSSPLDK
+60 MSSPLEK
-67 LESKTKKLSDRTISP
+67 LESKTKSLSDRTISP

-95 KVKSATEKLNNK
+95 KVKNATEKLNNK

-158 TAIKTYSDFEK
+158 TAINTFSNFEYGMKT
-169 GLSNVKAVSQATD
+169 VQATSQATEAD
-182 SEMKQLSNTAKSLGA
+182 LSKLTNTAKNLGA
-197 STEWSAVQ
+197 TTSFSAVEVSQ
-205 VTQAE
+205 GMNYLAM
-210 ELLGQAGFSTKEN
+210 AGYKTN
-223 ISALPG
+223 DIISAMPG
-229 LLSLASAGDLDL
+229 LL
-241 AAATDIASG
+241 
-250 TLRSFNIDASNTSH
+250 N
-264 VADVLALSASATN
+264 
-277 SDVTDL
+277 
-283 GETMKYVAP
+283 
-292 VSASLG
+292 
-298 ISFEDTAAAAGLL
+298 AAAASGEDLASTSDIISDAITAFGMKASDTNHLSDVMAQASANANTNIGLL
-311 SNQNIKGSQA
+311 GESFKYVGATMGAMKYSIEDTSIALGLMANAGVKGSMG
-321 GTVLRQ
+321 GTSLKNAIVN
-327 AMARLA
+327 MV
-333 SPTKEAAGL
+333 SPTKTMAAVMEKYKL
-342 MKTYGINA
+342 SLT
-350 FDTQGN
+350 DSEGN
-356 MKPLSGVVDNLNS
+356 MKSLKGVMDMLREKMGGLDTATQAAAASDLFGKEAMSGMLAIINAGTSDYD
-369 SLGKL
+369 KL
-374 TSQQRAD
+374 TTAIYGAD
-381 IISTIFGTESM
+381 
-392 SGVLALMNQGGQS
+392 
-405 LSDLSKRLSDAN
+405 
-417 GAAKDMANTKLDNL
+417 GAAKKMADTKLDSL
-431 SGQWKIL
+431 SGQWTIL

-532 KDATEAAVG
+532 KDATEAAAG
-541 ISKVGLAAKILP
+541 ISKVGLSAKILP

-568 TTAYGVMSYNS
+568 ATAYGVMSYNS
-579 LINRSIDTATEEL
+579 LMNRSIDTATEEL

-650 KIDMSS
+650 KIDMSG

-680 LENKKNSETK
+680 LENKKNSEIK

-703 LENDSAVSSIGEYY
+703 SENDSAVSSIGEYY

-737 AYADNR
+737 AYAENR
-743 ELAVSELEEIKGYID
+743 ELAYSELEEIKGYID
-758 QMNSLKLEAIDAKN
+758 QMNSLKLDAIDAKN

-782 FTTDASKVTDADSA
+782 FTTDASKITDTDSA

-809 VYKDKIAD
+809 AYKDKIAD
-817 LDGNIA
+817 LDGHIA

-894 DNRDT
+894 YNRDT

-1061 TTDGTAQETTSEIT
+1061 TTNGTAQETTSEIT

>member
-60 MSSPLDK
+60 MSSPLEK
-67 LESKTKKLSDRTISP
+67 LESKTKSLSDRTISP

-95 KVKSATEKLNNK
+95 KVKNATEKLNNK

-135 AGSKKVISIALAGTL
+135 AGTKKVISIALAGTL

-509 GSIGNSISGISNLVS
+509 GSIGNSISGISNLAS

-532 KDATEAAVG
+532 KDATEAAAG

-553 ALFSPVGLA
+553 ALFSPAGLA

-568 TTAYGVMSYNS
+568 ATAYAVHSYNKLMNES
-579 LINRSIDTATEEL
+579 VTTATEDL
-592 TIGEK
+592 SFGEK
-597 IINKFTGSA
+597 IINKLTGNIN
-606 YKSAKELQ
+606 KSKKELQ
-614 ESGVKY
+614 ELGLIY
-620 TDFGEGI
+620 DDFGEGV
-627 SDSFKKAVR
+627 SESFKGA
-636 ETAKSGTELLMNIK
+636 AKDASKSLLDIEMNINR
-650 KIDMSS
+650 MSRNGTLDEGGVNTFKN
-656 YSTSDR
+656 Y
-662 ENKITNR
+662 
-669 INDYAYDIINA
+669 INDFAYEGINA
-680 LENKKNSETK
+680 MKEQKDKIESEFNKTFMLDG
-690 VLKDALS
+690 VLN
-697 ADGDYS
+697 
-703 LENDSAVSSIGEYY
+703 E
-717 DNVTEKIQV
+717 TEKNITESLSEYFETGINKQMQL
-726 ARDKVYDITSQ
+726 KEDIYGILNETFVDHSKDLDT
-737 AYADNR
+737 ALVEIKEKLAEMKALELEYTKADNAY
-743 ELAVSELEEIKGYID
+743 EK
-758 QMNSLKLEAIDAKN
+758 
-772 TYDQAYAQSK
+772 AYAQNQYIN
-782 FTTDASKVTDADSA
+782 DAEKVSGLDSA
-796 SELLKSSYKDIDD
+796 SELLKSR
-809 VYKDKIAD
+809 AD
-817 LDGNIA
+817 EHN
-823 VLEKTLSETTE
+823 
-834 ESKKSSLEKS
+834 
-844 IDELRNTRGSY
+844 
-855 ADSNWNE
+855 
-862 KQAMYQIIMDQNSG
+862 
-876 AASSIDKYTGDK
+876 
-888 VDGTEL
+888 
-894 DNRDT
+894 
-899 MQKMINSHIG
+899 
-909 ASNIKESGNY
+909 
-919 TLFNDL
+919 
-925 TKQWENVTIAVDDY
+925 
-939 SKEITGFY
+939 
-947 NETANKGAA
+947 
-956 YSNVQKKQLDILR
+956 KQLDEIDNNYAGTLAYYDSLLSSSNITDEER
-969 ESYTNSTDGIINAID
+969 SNFEAGKAEAQKARDEALKQVEEDWKSDLETLYEAYPKAKGKLNEDTGDVFGKGDFRAQDMLSGFENKYPELSNVNKDGYYALQNSATNELETLYVSIDQTTGRINGVLETATGQVGGYSEEYASKVQEMAEQNKSATSGIIESLEGMKAHVD
-984 VISNSTLNTS
+984 LSNNY
-994 TGEFKMGNAIVASMQ
+994 IVS
-1009 DIQKESDGVIT
+1009 SY
-1020 GMTQING
+1020 G
-1027 TQVYIKADASGA
+1027 TFSGA
-1039 IEAIGDTR
+1039 IQNVTELGDGLYECMARVNEQDVVLTVDSKGAIR
-1047 EELNQVPPI
+1047 NI
-1056 TAADV
+1056 HDV
-1061 TTDGTAQETTSEIT
+1061 ESSLS
-1075 GVITKANE
+1075 K
-1083 ADGKTITITTIFKKI
+1083 
-1098 TQWFDDKFSRA
+1098 
-1109 ADAINDHSTAANY
+1109 
-1122 IPSENANGTH
+1122 IPSYKQVVISVATSSVVSNLGSGASKVAESINKHASGTN
-1132 YSESGLSTVD
+1132 YATAGLSTVD
-1142 ERGWELSDRTV
+1142 ERGWELTDRTV
-1153 PVIGQYNNN
+1153 PVLGQYNNN
-1162 PLVNLKK
+1162 PLVNLEQ
-1169 GTKIRN
+1169 GTKIKS

-1216 SFGGMNINVN
+1216 SFGGMNININ
-1226 GNQDIEAMINE
+1226 GNQDVEAMIQE

-1245 LRDAFTNIKK
+1245 LRDAFAGIK

>member
-135 AGSKKVISIALAGTL
+135 AGTKKVISIALAGTL

-532 KDATEAAVG
+532 KDATEAAAG

-568 TTAYGVMSYNS
+568 ATAYGVMSYNS
-579 LINRSIDTATEEL
+579 LMNRSIDTATEEL

-620 TDFGEGI
+620 MDFGEGI

-650 KIDMSS
+650 KIDMSG

-662 ENKITNR
+662 ENKIANR

-697 ADGDYS
+697 ADGNYS
-703 LENDSAVSSIGEYY
+703 SENDSAVSSIGEYY

-726 ARDKVYDITSQ
+726 ARDKVYEITSQ
-737 AYADNR
+737 AYANNR
-743 ELAVSELEEIKGYID
+743 ELASSELEEIKGYID

-782 FTTDASKVTDADSA
+782 FTTDASKATDANSA
-796 SELLKSSYKDIDD
+796 SELLKSAYKDIDD
-809 VYKDKIAD
+809 AYKDKIAD
-817 LDGNIA
+817 LDGHIA

-834 ESKKSSLEKS
+834 ESKKSSLQKS

-862 KQAMYQIIMDQNSG
+862 KQSMYQIIMDQNSG
-876 AASSIDKYTGDK
+876 AAKTINKYTGDK
-888 VDGTEL
+888 LNGTEIS
-894 DNRDT
+894 NQEI
-899 MQKMINSHIG
+899 MKNMIDSHIG
-909 ASNIKESGNY
+909 TSSIKESGNY

-925 TKQWENVTIAVDDY
+925 TKQWENVTVAVDDY

-947 NETANKGAA
+947 NETADTGAA
-956 YSNVQKKQLDILR
+956 YSEDQKDQLDTLR
-969 ESYTNSTDGIINAID
+969 KSYTNATDGIINAID
-984 VISNSTLNTS
+984 VISNSTLNTY

-1020 GMTQING
+1020 GMAQING

-1039 IEAIGDTR
+1039 LEAIGNTR
-1047 EELNQVPPI
+1047 EELNQIPS
-1056 TAADV
+1056 V
-1061 TTDGTAQETTSEIT
+1061 TTADISTNASESKGEVGGLLENLREIGSKVWT
-1075 GVITKANE
+1075 GIVNITKNVTEAFTSSNDAGHTAGHKEGYASGTDNATAGLHPVAEEGFEIITNPSVRNFRGGERVLNHNE
-1083 ADGKTITITTIFKKI
+1083 SIDF
-1098 TQWFDDKFSRA
+1098 
-1109 ADAINDHSTAANY
+1109 
-1122 IPSENANGTH
+1122 
-1132 YSESGLSTVD
+1132 
-1142 ERGWELSDRTV
+1142 
-1153 PVIGQYNNN
+1153 
-1162 PLVNLKK
+1162 LKSNKAQK
-1169 GTKIRN
+1169 G
-1175 HMNSVNDMRAA
+1175 
-1186 VQQEVARKTPKQK
+1186 K
-1199 VEVYQPQV
+1199 VEVYQPKV

-1216 SFGGMNINVN
+1216 SFGGMNININ
-1226 GNQDIEAMINE
+1226 GNKDVEAMINE

-1245 LRDAFTNIKK
+1245 LRDAFSNIKK

>member
-60 MSSPLDK
+60 MSSPLEK
-67 LESKTKKLSDRTISP
+67 LESKTKSLSDKTISP

-532 KDATEAAVG
+532 KDATEAAAG
-541 ISKVGLAAKILP
+541 ISKVGLSAKILP

-568 TTAYGVMSYNS
+568 ATAYGVMSYNS
-579 LINRSIDTATEEL
+579 LMNRSIDTATEEL

-614 ESGVKY
+614 ESVVKY

-650 KIDMSS
+650 KIDMSG

-662 ENKITNR
+662 ENKIANR

-703 LENDSAVSSIGEYY
+703 SENDSAVSSIGEYY

-758 QMNSLKLEAIDAKN
+758 QMNSLKLDAIDAKN

-782 FTTDASKVTDADSA
+782 FTTDASKITDTDSA

-809 VYKDKIAD
+809 AYKDKIAD
-817 LDGNIA
+817 LDGHIA

-894 DNRDT
+894 YNRDT

-1061 TTDGTAQETTSEIT
+1061 TTNGTAQETTSEIT

-1142 ERGWELSDRTV
+1142 ERGWELADKTV
-1153 PVIGQYNNN
+1153 PVIGKYNNN
-1162 PLVNLKK
+1162 PLVNLQK

-1186 VQQEVARKTPKQK
+1186 VQQEVARKTPEQK

-1207 AMAGGGNQF
+1207 AMAGEGNQF
-1216 SFGGMNINVN
+1216 NFGGMNINVS
-1226 GNQDIEAMINE
+1226 GNQDIEVMINE

>member
-1 MIAIASKEIYRL
+1 VIAIASKEIYRL

-60 MSSPLDK
+60 MSSALDK
-67 LESKTKKLSDRTISP
+67 IESKTKKLSDKTISP

-90 TSGLD
+90 TSGLN

-107 EAKVKVKA
+107 EAKIKVDA
-115 EDQASSVIEKANN
+115 EDKASSVIEKANN

-135 AGSKKVISIALAGTL
+135 AGTKKVISIALAGTL

-158 TAIKTYSDFEK
+158 TAINTFSNFEYGMKT
-169 GLSNVKAVSQATD
+169 VQATSQATEAD
-182 SEMKQLSNTAKSLGA
+182 LSKLTNTAKNLGA
-197 STEWSAVQ
+197 TTSFSAVEVSQ
-205 VTQAE
+205 GMNYLAM
-210 ELLGQAGFSTKEN
+210 AGYKTN
-223 ISALPG
+223 DIISAMPG
-229 LLSLASAGDLDL
+229 LL
-241 AAATDIASG
+241 
-250 TLRSFNIDASNTSH
+250 N
-264 VADVLALSASATN
+264 
-277 SDVTDL
+277 
-283 GETMKYVAP
+283 
-292 VSASLG
+292 
-298 ISFEDTAAAAGLL
+298 AAAASGEDLASTSDIISDAITAFGMKASDTNHLSDVMAQASANANTNIGLL
-311 SNQNIKGSQA
+311 GESFKYVGATMGAMKYSIEDTSIALGLMANAGVKGSMG
-321 GTVLRQ
+321 GTSLKNAIVN
-327 AMARLA
+327 MV
-333 SPTKEAAGL
+333 SPTKTMAAVMEKYKL
-342 MKTYGINA
+342 SLT
-350 FDTQGN
+350 DSEGN
-356 MKPLSGVVDNLNS
+356 MKSLKGVMDMLREKMGGLDTATQAAAASDLFGKEAMSGMLAIINAGASDYD
-369 SLGKL
+369 KL
-374 TSQQRAD
+374 TTAIYGAD
-381 IISTIFGTESM
+381 
-392 SGVLALMNQGGQS
+392 
-405 LSDLSKRLSDAN
+405 
-417 GAAKDMANTKLDNL
+417 GAAKKMADTKLDSL
-431 SGQWKIL
+431 SGQWTIL

-498 VVTAIAGFNIA
+498 VVTSIAGFNIA

-524 LFKGASVA
+524 LFKGANVA
-532 KDATEAAVG
+532 KDATEAAGG

-553 ALFSPVGLA
+553 ALFSPAGLA

-568 TTAYGVMSYNS
+568 ATAYGVMSYNS
-579 LINRSIDTATEEL
+579 LMNRSIDTATEEL

-650 KIDMSS
+650 KIDMSG

-703 LENDSAVSSIGEYY
+703 SENDSAVSSIGEYY

-743 ELAVSELEEIKGYID
+743 ELASSELEEIKGYID
-758 QMNSLKLEAIDAKN
+758 QMNSLKLDAIDAKN

-782 FTTDASKVTDADSA
+782 FTTDASKVTDTDSA

-834 ESKKSSLEKS
+834 ESKKSSLQKS

-909 ASNIKESGNY
+909 TSNIKESGNY

-1061 TTDGTAQETTSEIT
+1061 TTNGTAQETKSEIT

-1109 ADAINDHSTAANY
+1109 SDAINDHSTAANY

-1142 ERGWELSDRTV
+1142 ERGWELADKTV

-1162 PLVNLKK
+1162 PLVNLQK

-1207 AMAGGGNQF
+1207 AMAGEGNQF
-1216 SFGGMNINVN
+1216 NFGGMNINVN

>member
-60 MSSPLDK
+60 MSSPLEK
-67 LESKTKKLSDRTISP
+67 LESKTKSLSDKTISP

-135 AGSKKVISIALAGTL
+135 AGTKKVISIALAGTL

-532 KDATEAAVG
+532 KDATEAAAG
-541 ISKVGLAAKILP
+541 ISKVGLSAKILP

-568 TTAYGVMSYNS
+568 ATAVGVHEYNK
-579 LINRSIDTATEEL
+579 LMNESILTAKEDLDPIERFMDSISGNMHKSKAELEEL
-592 TIGEK
+592 N
-597 IINKFTGSA
+597 II
-606 YKSAKELQ
+606 YD
-614 ESGVKY
+614 
-620 TDFGEGI
+620 DFGEGV
-627 SDSFKKAVR
+627 SESFKNA
-636 ETAKSGTELLMNIK
+636 AKDASKSLLNIEMDINRLTRNGTLDEGGVNTFK
-650 KIDMSS
+650 N
-656 YSTSDR
+656 YV
-662 ENKITNR
+662 
-669 INDYAYDIINA
+669 NDFAYEGINA
-680 LENKKNSETK
+680 MKEQKDKIESEFNKTFMLDGVLNETEK
-690 VLKDALS
+690 
-697 ADGDYS
+697 
-703 LENDSAVSSIGEYY
+703 
-717 DNVTEKIQV
+717 NVTESLSEYFETGINKQIQL
-726 ARDKVYDITSQ
+726 REDIYGILNETFVDHSKDLDT
-737 AYADNR
+737 AMAEIKEKLAGMKALELEYTKADNAY
-743 ELAVSELEEIKGYID
+743 EK
-758 QMNSLKLEAIDAKN
+758 
-772 TYDQAYAQSK
+772 AYAQNQYK
-782 FTTDASKVTDADSA
+782 NDAEKVTGLGGA
-796 SELLKSSYKDIDD
+796 SELLKSR
-809 VYKDKIAD
+809 AD
-817 LDGNIA
+817 EHN
-823 VLEKTLSETTE
+823 
-834 ESKKSSLEKS
+834 
-844 IDELRNTRGSY
+844 
-855 ADSNWNE
+855 
-862 KQAMYQIIMDQNSG
+862 
-876 AASSIDKYTGDK
+876 
-888 VDGTEL
+888 
-894 DNRDT
+894 
-899 MQKMINSHIG
+899 
-909 ASNIKESGNY
+909 
-919 TLFNDL
+919 
-925 TKQWENVTIAVDDY
+925 
-939 SKEITGFY
+939 
-947 NETANKGAA
+947 
-956 YSNVQKKQLDILR
+956 KQLDEIDSNYEGTLAYYDSLLSNNNITDEEKNNFEAGKTEALKTR
-969 ESYTNSTDGIINAID
+969 KEALKQAEEDWKSDLETLYSAYPKAKDQNGRSLLNEETGAIFSKPELKSQDTMAKIQNSHSQLEGITQSGVYALKNDLSGNLEQLYVSVDEKTGAIKSIFNATTNDIGSYSDKEKEKMDSLKDSYSSAGKEINYLLESHAR
-984 VISNSTLNTS
+984 LNTS
-994 TGEFKMGNAIVASMQ
+994 TGELMSAAGTTITSLENVTAAGDGLITGIMEINNTPYKVTCDLSGTIQNIQSVTDATESMP
-1009 DIQKESDGVIT
+1009 KES
-1020 GMTQING
+1020 
-1027 TQVYIKADASGA
+1027 A
-1039 IEAIGDTR
+1039 I
-1047 EELNQVPPI
+1047 
-1056 TAADV
+1056 DV
-1061 TTDGTAQETTSEIT
+1061 TTDGTAQETKSEIT
-1075 GVITKANE
+1075 SVITKADE
-1083 ADGKTITITTIFKKI
+1083 ADGKTITITTIFKKVS
-1098 TQWFDDKFSRA
+1098 QWFDDIFKGNS
-1109 ADAINDHSTAANY
+1109 DVDK
-1122 IPSENANGTH
+1122 NANGTH

-1142 ERGWELSDRTV
+1142 ERGWELADRTV

-1162 PLVNLKK
+1162 PLVNLQK

-1226 GNQDIEAMINE
+1226 GNQDIEAMIQE

-1245 LRDAFTNIKK
+1245 LRDAFSNIKK

>member
-1 MIAIASKEIYRL
+1 MASKEIYRL

-135 AGSKKVISIALAGTL
+135 AGTKKVISIALAGTL

-532 KDATEAAVG
+532 KDATEAAAG
-541 ISKVGLAAKILP
+541 ISKVGLSAKILP

-568 TTAYGVMSYNS
+568 ATAYGVMSYNS
-579 LINRSIDTATEEL
+579 LMNRSIDTATEEL

-650 KIDMSS
+650 KIDMSG

-680 LENKKNSETK
+680 LENKKNSEIK

-703 LENDSAVSSIGEYY
+703 SENDSAVSSIGEYY

-758 QMNSLKLEAIDAKN
+758 QMNSLKLDAIDAKN

-782 FTTDASKVTDADSA
+782 FTTDASKITDTDSA

-809 VYKDKIAD
+809 AYKDKIAD
-817 LDGNIA
+817 LDGHIA

-894 DNRDT
+894 YNRDT

-1061 TTDGTAQETTSEIT
+1061 TTNGTAQETTSEIT

>member
-1 MIAIASKEIYRL
+1 
-13 DIKINVNGDK
+13 
-23 ESSNKVKKV
+23 
-32 EETAEKAKK
+32 
-41 KLKDLGNQT
+41 
-50 ASPTAKLNDK
+50 
-60 MSSPLDK
+60 MSSPLEK
-67 LESKTKKLSDRTISP
+67 LESKTKSLSDRTISP

-95 KVKSATEKLNNK
+95 KVKNATEKLNNK

-115 EDQASSVIEKANN
+115 EDQASGIIEKANSR
-128 KLTSWLK
+128 LTSWLK
-135 AGSKKVISIALAGTL
+135 AGTKKVISIGLVGSLAL
-150 AMGGFGAT
+150 GGFGLGASL
-158 TAIKTYSDFEK
+158 KTYTDFEQ
-169 GLSNVKAVSQATD
+169 GLSNVKAVTGATTQ
-182 SEMKQLSNTAKSLGA
+182 EMAILKKEAKDLGA
-197 STEWSAVQ
+197 STAWSAVQ

-210 ELLGQAGFSTKEN
+210 ELLGQAGFSVKETT
-223 ISALPG
+223 SALPG
-229 LLSLASAGDLDL
+229 LLNLASAGSLDL
-241 AAATDIASG
+241 AQATDIASG
-250 TLRSFNIDASNTSH
+250 TLRAFNLQASQSGH

-283 GETMKYVAP
+283 GDTMKYAAP
-292 VSASLG
+292 VAQALG
-298 ISFEDTAAAAGLL
+298 ISFEDTAAASGLL
-311 SNQNIKGSQA
+311 SNANIKGSQA
-321 GTVLRQ
+321 GTILRQ
-327 AMARLA
+327 TMARLA
-333 SPTKEAAGL
+333 SPTDEASKL
-342 MKTYGINA
+342 MKKYGINA
-350 FDTQGN
+350 FDAEGN

-381 IISTIFGTESM
+381 VISTVFGTESM
-392 SGVLALMNQGGQS
+392 SGVLALMNQGGAS
-405 LSDLSKRLSDAN
+405 LSELSNKLKDAN
-417 GAAKDMANTKLDNL
+417 GAADNMAKTKLDNL
-431 SGQWKIL
+431 AGQITLL
-438 KSAVE
+438 KSATE
-443 GMNIALGERLA
+443 GMRNELGERLA

-568 TTAYGVMSYNS
+568 TTAYGIMSYNS
-579 LINRSIDTATEEL
+579 LMNRSIDTATEEL

-597 IINKFTGSA
+597 IINEFTGSA

-650 KIDMSS
+650 KIDTSG

-662 ENKITNR
+662 ENKIANR

-703 LENDSAVSSIGEYY
+703 SENDSAVSSIGEYY

-726 ARDKVYDITSQ
+726 ARDKVYEITSQ

-743 ELAVSELEEIKGYID
+743 ELAASELEEIKGYID

-834 ESKKSSLEKS
+834 ESKKSSLQKS

-876 AASSIDKYTGDK
+876 AARTINKYTGDK
-888 VDGTEL
+888 LNGTEISSQEI
-894 DNRDT
+894 
-899 MQKMINSHIG
+899 MQKMIDSHIG
-909 ASNIKESGNY
+909 ASSIKESGNY

-925 TKQWENVTIAVDDY
+925 TKQWENVTVAVDDY

-947 NETANKGAA
+947 NETADKGAA
-956 YSNVQKKQLDILR
+956 YSEDQKDQLDTLR
-969 ESYTNSTDGIINAID
+969 KSYTNATDGIINAID
-984 VISNSTLNTS
+984 IISNSTLNTD

-1020 GMTQING
+1020 GMAQING

-1039 IEAIGDTR
+1039 IEAIGNTR
-1047 EELNQVPPI
+1047 EELNQIPS
-1056 TAADV
+1056 V
-1061 TTDGTAQETTSEIT
+1061 TTADISTNAIESTGEVGGLLENLREIGSKVWT
-1075 GVITKANE
+1075 GIVNITKNITEAFTSSNDAGHTAGHKEGYASGTDNATAGLHPVAEEGFEIITNPSVRNFRGGERVLNHNE
-1083 ADGKTITITTIFKKI
+1083 
-1098 TQWFDDKFSRA
+1098 S
-1109 ADAINDHSTAANY
+1109 
-1122 IPSENANGTH
+1122 
-1132 YSESGLSTVD
+1132 VD
-1142 ERGWELSDRTV
+1142 F
-1153 PVIGQYNNN
+1153 
-1162 PLVNLKK
+1162 LKSNKAQK
-1169 GTKIRN
+1169 G
-1175 HMNSVNDMRAA
+1175 
-1186 VQQEVARKTPKQK
+1186 K

-1216 SFGGMNINVN
+1216 SFGGMNININ
-1226 GNQDIEAMINE
+1226 GNQDVEAMINE

-1245 LRDAFTNIKK
+1245 LRDAFSNIKK

>member
-135 AGSKKVISIALAGTL
+135 AGTKKVISIALAGTL

-509 GSIGNSISGISNLVS
+509 GSIGNSISGISNLAS

-532 KDATEAAVG
+532 KDATEAAAG

-553 ALFSPVGLA
+553 ALFSPAGLA

-568 TTAYGVMSYNS
+568 ATAYAVHSYNKLMNES
-579 LINRSIDTATEEL
+579 LTTATEDL
-592 TIGEK
+592 SFGEK
-597 IINKFTGSA
+597 IINKLTGNIN
-606 YKSAKELQ
+606 KSKKELQ
-614 ESGVKY
+614 ELGLIY
-620 TDFGEGI
+620 DDFGEGV
-627 SDSFKKAVR
+627 SESFKGA
-636 ETAKSGTELLMNIK
+636 AKDASKSLLDIEMNINR
-650 KIDMSS
+650 MSRNGTLDEGGVNTFKN
-656 YSTSDR
+656 Y
-662 ENKITNR
+662 
-669 INDYAYDIINA
+669 INDFAYEGINA
-680 LENKKNSETK
+680 MKEQKDKIESEFNKTFMLDG
-690 VLKDALS
+690 VLN
-697 ADGDYS
+697 
-703 LENDSAVSSIGEYY
+703 E
-717 DNVTEKIQV
+717 TEKNITESLSEYFETGINKQMQL
-726 ARDKVYDITSQ
+726 KEDIYGILNETFVDHSKDLDT
-737 AYADNR
+737 ALVEIKEKLAEMKALELEYTKADNAY
-743 ELAVSELEEIKGYID
+743 EK
-758 QMNSLKLEAIDAKN
+758 
-772 TYDQAYAQSK
+772 AYAQNQYIN
-782 FTTDASKVTDADSA
+782 DAEKVSGLDSA
-796 SELLKSSYKDIDD
+796 SELLKSR
-809 VYKDKIAD
+809 AD
-817 LDGNIA
+817 EHN
-823 VLEKTLSETTE
+823 
-834 ESKKSSLEKS
+834 
-844 IDELRNTRGSY
+844 
-855 ADSNWNE
+855 
-862 KQAMYQIIMDQNSG
+862 
-876 AASSIDKYTGDK
+876 
-888 VDGTEL
+888 
-894 DNRDT
+894 
-899 MQKMINSHIG
+899 
-909 ASNIKESGNY
+909 
-919 TLFNDL
+919 
-925 TKQWENVTIAVDDY
+925 
-939 SKEITGFY
+939 
-947 NETANKGAA
+947 
-956 YSNVQKKQLDILR
+956 KQLDEIDNNYAGTLAYYDSLLSSSNITDEER
-969 ESYTNSTDGIINAID
+969 SNFEAGKAEAQKARDEALKQVEEDWKSDLETLYEAYPKAKGKLNEDTGDVFGKGDFRAQDMLSGFENKYPELSNVNKDGYYALQNSATNELETLYVSIDQTTGRINGVLETATGQVGGYSEEYASKVQEMAEQNKSATSGIIESLEGMKAHVD
-984 VISNSTLNTS
+984 LSNNY
-994 TGEFKMGNAIVASMQ
+994 IVS
-1009 DIQKESDGVIT
+1009 SY
-1020 GMTQING
+1020 G
-1027 TQVYIKADASGA
+1027 TFSGA
-1039 IEAIGDTR
+1039 IQNVTELGDGLYECMARVNEQDVVLTVDSKGAIR
-1047 EELNQVPPI
+1047 NI
-1056 TAADV
+1056 HDV
-1061 TTDGTAQETTSEIT
+1061 ESSLS
-1075 GVITKANE
+1075 K
-1083 ADGKTITITTIFKKI
+1083 
-1098 TQWFDDKFSRA
+1098 
-1109 ADAINDHSTAANY
+1109 
-1122 IPSENANGTH
+1122 IPSYKQVVISVATSSVVSNLGSGASKVAESINKHASGTN
-1132 YSESGLSTVD
+1132 YATAGLSTVD
-1142 ERGWELSDRTV
+1142 ERGWELTDRTV
-1153 PVIGQYNNN
+1153 PVLGQYNNN
-1162 PLVNLKK
+1162 PLVNLEQ
-1169 GTKIRN
+1169 GTKIKS

-1216 SFGGMNINVN
+1216 SFGGMNININ
-1226 GNQDIEAMINE
+1226 GNQDVEAMIQE

-1245 LRDAFTNIKK
+1245 LRDAFAGIK

>member
-41 KLKDLGNQT
+41 
-50 ASPTAKLNDK
+50 
-60 MSSPLDK
+60 
-67 LESKTKKLSDRTISP
+67 
-82 TAKLKDNA
+82 KLKDNA

-135 AGSKKVISIALAGTL
+135 AGTKKVISIALAGTL

-532 KDATEAAVG
+532 KDATEAAAG
-541 ISKVGLAAKILP
+541 ISKVGLSAKILP

-568 TTAYGVMSYNS
+568 ATAVGVHEYNK
-579 LINRSIDTATEEL
+579 LMNESILTAKEDLDPIERFMDSISGNMHKSKAELEEL
-592 TIGEK
+592 N
-597 IINKFTGSA
+597 II
-606 YKSAKELQ
+606 YD
-614 ESGVKY
+614 
-620 TDFGEGI
+620 DFGEGV
-627 SDSFKKAVR
+627 SESFKNA
-636 ETAKSGTELLMNIK
+636 AKDASKSLLNIEMDINRLTRNGTLDEGGVNTFK
-650 KIDMSS
+650 N
-656 YSTSDR
+656 YV
-662 ENKITNR
+662 
-669 INDYAYDIINA
+669 NDFAYEGINA
-680 LENKKNSETK
+680 MKEQKDKIESEFNKTFMLDGVLNETEK
-690 VLKDALS
+690 
-697 ADGDYS
+697 
-703 LENDSAVSSIGEYY
+703 
-717 DNVTEKIQV
+717 NVTESLSEYFETGINKQIQL
-726 ARDKVYDITSQ
+726 REDIYGILNETFVDHSKDLDT
-737 AYADNR
+737 AMAEIKEKLAGMKALELEYTKADNAY
-743 ELAVSELEEIKGYID
+743 EK
-758 QMNSLKLEAIDAKN
+758 
-772 TYDQAYAQSK
+772 AYAQNQYK
-782 FTTDASKVTDADSA
+782 NDAEKVTGLGGA
-796 SELLKSSYKDIDD
+796 SELLKSR
-809 VYKDKIAD
+809 AD
-817 LDGNIA
+817 EHN
-823 VLEKTLSETTE
+823 
-834 ESKKSSLEKS
+834 
-844 IDELRNTRGSY
+844 
-855 ADSNWNE
+855 
-862 KQAMYQIIMDQNSG
+862 
-876 AASSIDKYTGDK
+876 
-888 VDGTEL
+888 
-894 DNRDT
+894 
-899 MQKMINSHIG
+899 
-909 ASNIKESGNY
+909 
-919 TLFNDL
+919 
-925 TKQWENVTIAVDDY
+925 
-939 SKEITGFY
+939 
-947 NETANKGAA
+947 
-956 YSNVQKKQLDILR
+956 KQLDEIDSNYEGTLAYYDSLLSNNNITDEEKNNFEAGKTEALKTR
-969 ESYTNSTDGIINAID
+969 KEALKQAEEDWKSDLETLYSAYPKAKDQNGRSLLNEETGAIFSKPELKSQDTMAKIQNSHSQLEGITQSGVYALKNDLSGNLEQLYVSVDEKTGAIKSIFNATTNDIGSYSDKEKEKMDSLKDSYSSAGKEINYLLESHAR
-984 VISNSTLNTS
+984 LNTS
-994 TGEFKMGNAIVASMQ
+994 TGELMSAAGTTITSLENVTAAGDGLITGIMEINNTPYKVTCDLSGTIQNIQSVTDATESMP
-1009 DIQKESDGVIT
+1009 KES
-1020 GMTQING
+1020 
-1027 TQVYIKADASGA
+1027 A
-1039 IEAIGDTR
+1039 I
-1047 EELNQVPPI
+1047 
-1056 TAADV
+1056 DV
-1061 TTDGTAQETTSEIT
+1061 TTDGTAQETKSEIT
-1075 GVITKANE
+1075 SVITKADE
-1083 ADGKTITITTIFKKI
+1083 ADGKTITITTIFKKVS
-1098 TQWFDDKFSRA
+1098 QWFDDIFKGNS
-1109 ADAINDHSTAANY
+1109 DVDK
-1122 IPSENANGTH
+1122 NANGTH

-1142 ERGWELSDRTV
+1142 ERGWELADRTV

-1162 PLVNLKK
+1162 PLVNLQK

-1226 GNQDIEAMINE
+1226 GNQDIEAMIQE

-1245 LRDAFTNIKK
+1245 LRDAFSNIKK

>member
-135 AGSKKVISIALAGTL
+135 AGTKKVISIALAGTL

-532 KDATEAAVG
+532 KDATEAAAG
-541 ISKVGLAAKILP
+541 ISKVGLSAKILP

-568 TTAYGVMSYNS
+568 ATAYGVMSYNS
-579 LINRSIDTATEEL
+579 LMNRSIDTATEEL

-650 KIDMSS
+650 KIDMSG

-680 LENKKNSETK
+680 LENKKNSEIK

-703 LENDSAVSSIGEYY
+703 SENDSAVSSIGEYY

-758 QMNSLKLEAIDAKN
+758 QMNSLKLDAIDAKN

-782 FTTDASKVTDADSA
+782 FTTDASKITDTDSA

-809 VYKDKIAD
+809 AYKDKIAD
-817 LDGNIA
+817 LDGHIA

-1061 TTDGTAQETTSEIT
+1061 TTDGTAQETKSEIT
-1075 GVITKANE
+1075 SVITKADE
-1083 ADGKTITITTIFKKI
+1083 ADGKTITITTIFKKVS
-1098 TQWFDDKFSRA
+1098 QWFDDIFKGNS
-1109 ADAINDHSTAANY
+1109 DVDK
-1122 IPSENANGTH
+1122 NANGTH

-1142 ERGWELSDRTV
+1142 ERGWELADRTV

-1162 PLVNLKK
+1162 PLVNLQK

>member
-1 MIAIASKEIYRL
+1 MASKEIYRL

-135 AGSKKVISIALAGTL
+135 AGTKKVISIALAGTL

-553 ALFSPVGLA
+553 ALFSPAGLA

-568 TTAYGVMSYNS
+568 ATAYGVMSYNS
-579 LINRSIDTATEEL
+579 LMNRSIDTATEEL

-650 KIDMSS
+650 KIDMSG

-662 ENKITNR
+662 ENKIANR

-703 LENDSAVSSIGEYY
+703 SENDSAVSSIGEYY

-758 QMNSLKLEAIDAKN
+758 QMNSLKLDAIDAKN

-782 FTTDASKVTDADSA
+782 FTTDASKITDTDSA

-809 VYKDKIAD
+809 AYKDKIAD
-817 LDGNIA
+817 LDGHIA

-925 TKQWENVTIAVDDY
+925 TKQWENVTIAVDEY

-1061 TTDGTAQETTSEIT
+1061 TTDGTAQETKSEIT
-1075 GVITKANE
+1075 SVITKADE
-1083 ADGKTITITTIFKKI
+1083 ADGKTITITTIFKKVS
-1098 TQWFDDKFSRA
+1098 QWFDDIFKGNS
-1109 ADAINDHSTAANY
+1109 DVDK
-1122 IPSENANGTH
+1122 NANGTH

-1142 ERGWELSDRTV
+1142 ERGWELADRTV
-1153 PVIGQYNNN
+1153 PVIGQYNKN
-1162 PLVNLKK
+1162 PLVNLQK

>member
-41 KLKDLGNQT
+41 KLKYLGNQT

-60 MSSPLDK
+60 MSSPLEK
-67 LESKTKKLSDRTISP
+67 LESKTKSLSDRTISP

-95 KVKSATEKLNNK
+95 KVKNATEKLNNK
-107 EAKVKVKA
+107 EAKVNVKA

-135 AGSKKVISIALAGTL
+135 AGTKKVISIALAGTR

-250 TLRSFNIDASNTSH
+250 TLRSFNIDAINTSH

-532 KDATEAAVG
+532 KDATEAAAG

-553 ALFSPVGLA
+553 ALFSPAGLA

-568 TTAYGVMSYNS
+568 ATAVGVHEYNK
-579 LINRSIDTATEEL
+579 LMNESILTAKEDLDPIERFMDSISGNMHKSKAELEEL
-592 TIGEK
+592 NLI
-597 IINKFTGSA
+597 
-606 YKSAKELQ
+606 YD
-614 ESGVKY
+614 
-620 TDFGEGI
+620 DFGEGV
-627 SDSFKKAVR
+627 SESFKSA
-636 ETAKSGTELLMNIK
+636 AKDASKSLLNIEMDINRLTRNGTLDEGGVNTFK
-650 KIDMSS
+650 N
-656 YSTSDR
+656 Y
-662 ENKITNR
+662 
-669 INDYAYDIINA
+669 INDFAYEGINA
-680 LENKKNSETK
+680 MKEQKDKIESEFNKTFMLDGVLNETEK
-690 VLKDALS
+690 
-697 ADGDYS
+697 
-703 LENDSAVSSIGEYY
+703 
-717 DNVTEKIQV
+717 NVTESLSEYFETGINKQIQL
-726 ARDKVYDITSQ
+726 REDIYGILNETFVDHSKDLDT
-737 AYADNR
+737 AMAEIKEKLAGMKALELEYTKADNAY
-743 ELAVSELEEIKGYID
+743 EK
-758 QMNSLKLEAIDAKN
+758 
-772 TYDQAYAQSK
+772 AYAQNQYK
-782 FTTDASKVTDADSA
+782 NDAEKVTGLGGA
-796 SELLKSSYKDIDD
+796 SELLKSR
-809 VYKDKIAD
+809 AD
-817 LDGNIA
+817 EHN
-823 VLEKTLSETTE
+823 
-834 ESKKSSLEKS
+834 
-844 IDELRNTRGSY
+844 
-855 ADSNWNE
+855 
-862 KQAMYQIIMDQNSG
+862 
-876 AASSIDKYTGDK
+876 
-888 VDGTEL
+888 
-894 DNRDT
+894 
-899 MQKMINSHIG
+899 
-909 ASNIKESGNY
+909 
-919 TLFNDL
+919 
-925 TKQWENVTIAVDDY
+925 
-939 SKEITGFY
+939 
-947 NETANKGAA
+947 
-956 YSNVQKKQLDILR
+956 KQLDEIDSNYEGTLAYYDSLLSNNNITDEEKNNFEAGKTEALKTR
-969 ESYTNSTDGIINAID
+969 KEALKQAEEDWKSDLETLYSAYPKAKDENGRSLLNEETGAIFSKPELKSQDTMAKIQNSHSQLEGITQSGVYALKNDLSGNLEQLYVSVDEKTGAIKSIFNATTNDIGSYSDKEKEKMDSLKDSYSSAGKEINYLLESHAR
-984 VISNSTLNTS
+984 LNTS
-994 TGEFKMGNAIVASMQ
+994 TGKLMSAAGTTITSLENVTAAGDGLITGIMEINNTPYKVTCDLSGTIQNIQSVTDATESMP
-1009 DIQKESDGVIT
+1009 KES
-1020 GMTQING
+1020 
-1027 TQVYIKADASGA
+1027 A
-1039 IEAIGDTR
+1039 I
-1047 EELNQVPPI
+1047 
-1056 TAADV
+1056 DV
-1061 TTDGTAQETTSEIT
+1061 TTDGTAQETKSEIT
-1075 GVITKANE
+1075 SVITKADE
-1083 ADGKTITITTIFKKI
+1083 ADGKTITITTIFKKVS
-1098 TQWFDDKFSRA
+1098 QWFDDIFKG
-1109 ADAINDHSTAANY
+1109 N
-1122 IPSENANGTH
+1122 SEVDKNANGTH

-1142 ERGWELSDRTV
+1142 ERGWELADRTV

-1162 PLVNLKK
+1162 PLVNLQK

-1207 AMAGGGNQF
+1207 AMAGGRNQF

-1226 GNQDIEAMINE
+1226 GNQDVEAMIQE

-1245 LRDAFTNIKK
+1245 LRDAFSNIKK

>member
-60 MSSPLDK
+60 MSSALDK
-67 LESKTKKLSDRTISP
+67 IESKTKKLSDKTISP

-135 AGSKKVISIALAGTL
+135 AGTKKVISIALAGTL

-553 ALFSPVGLA
+553 ALFSPAGLA

-568 TTAYGVMSYNS
+568 ATAYGVMSYNS
-579 LINRSIDTATEEL
+579 LMNRSIDTATEEL

-758 QMNSLKLEAIDAKN
+758 QMNSLKLDAIDAKN
-772 TYDQAYAQSK
+772 TYDQAYARSK
-782 FTTDASKVTDADSA
+782 FTTDASKITDTDSA

-809 VYKDKIAD
+809 AYKDKIAD
-817 LDGNIA
+817 LDGHIA

-1061 TTDGTAQETTSEIT
+1061 TTDGTAQETKSEIT
-1075 GVITKANE
+1075 SVITKADE
-1083 ADGKTITITTIFKKI
+1083 ADGKTITITTIFKKVS
-1098 TQWFDDKFSRA
+1098 QWFDDIFKGNS
-1109 ADAINDHSTAANY
+1109 DVDK
-1122 IPSENANGTH
+1122 NANGTH

-1142 ERGWELSDRTV
+1142 ERGWELADRTV

-1162 PLVNLKK
+1162 PLVNLQK

>member
-60 MSSPLDK
+60 MSSPLEK
-67 LESKTKKLSDRTISP
+67 LESKTKSLSDKTISP

-135 AGSKKVISIALAGTL
+135 AGTKKVISIALAGTL

-532 KDATEAAVG
+532 KDATEAAAG
-541 ISKVGLAAKILP
+541 ISKVGLSAKILP

-568 TTAYGVMSYNS
+568 ATAVGVHEYNK
-579 LINRSIDTATEEL
+579 LMNESILTAKEDLDPIERFMDSISGNMHKSKAELEEL
-592 TIGEK
+592 N
-597 IINKFTGSA
+597 II
-606 YKSAKELQ
+606 YD
-614 ESGVKY
+614 
-620 TDFGEGI
+620 DFGEGV
-627 SDSFKKAVR
+627 SESFKNA
-636 ETAKSGTELLMNIK
+636 AKDASKSLLNIEMDINRLTRNGTLDEGGVNTFK
-650 KIDMSS
+650 N
-656 YSTSDR
+656 YV
-662 ENKITNR
+662 
-669 INDYAYDIINA
+669 NDFAYEGINA
-680 LENKKNSETK
+680 MKEQKDKIESEFNKTFMLDGVLNETEK
-690 VLKDALS
+690 
-697 ADGDYS
+697 
-703 LENDSAVSSIGEYY
+703 
-717 DNVTEKIQV
+717 NVTESLSEYFETGINKQIQL
-726 ARDKVYDITSQ
+726 REDIYGILNETFV
-737 AYADNR
+737 DH
-743 ELAVSELEEIKGYID
+743 
-758 QMNSLKLEAIDAKN
+758 
-772 TYDQAYAQSK
+772 SK
-782 FTTDASKVTDADSA
+782 
-796 SELLKSSYKDIDD
+796 
-809 VYKDKIAD
+809 D
-817 LDGNIA
+817 LD
-823 VLEKTLSETTE
+823 
-834 ESKKSSLEKS
+834 
-844 IDELRNTRGSY
+844 
-855 ADSNWNE
+855 
-862 KQAMYQIIMDQNSG
+862 
-876 AASSIDKYTGDK
+876 
-888 VDGTEL
+888 
-894 DNRDT
+894 
-899 MQKMINSHIG
+899 
-909 ASNIKESGNY
+909 SGN
-919 TLFNDL
+919 
-925 TKQWENVTIAVDDY
+925 
-939 SKEITGFY
+939 
-947 NETANKGAA
+947 
-956 YSNVQKKQLDILR
+956 
-969 ESYTNSTDGIINAID
+969 ESS
-984 VISNSTLNTS
+984 
-994 TGEFKMGNAIVASMQ
+994 
-1009 DIQKESDGVIT
+1009 
-1020 GMTQING
+1020 
-1027 TQVYIKADASGA
+1027 
-1039 IEAIGDTR
+1039 
-1047 EELNQVPPI
+1047 
-1056 TAADV
+1056 
-1061 TTDGTAQETTSEIT
+1061 
-1075 GVITKANE
+1075 
-1083 ADGKTITITTIFKKI
+1083 
-1098 TQWFDDKFSRA
+1098 
-1109 ADAINDHSTAANY
+1109 
-1122 IPSENANGTH
+1122 
-1132 YSESGLSTVD
+1132 
-1142 ERGWELSDRTV
+1142 
-1153 PVIGQYNNN
+1153 
-1162 PLVNLKK
+1162 
-1169 GTKIRN
+1169 
-1175 HMNSVNDMRAA
+1175 
-1186 VQQEVARKTPKQK
+1186 
-1199 VEVYQPQV
+1199 
-1207 AMAGGGNQF
+1207 
-1216 SFGGMNINVN
+1216 
-1226 GNQDIEAMINE
+1226 
-1237 AMQQFGQN
+1237 
-1245 LRDAFTNIKK
+1245 

>member
-135 AGSKKVISIALAGTL
+135 AGTKKVISIALAGTL

-553 ALFSPVGLA
+553 ALFSPAGLA

-568 TTAYGVMSYNS
+568 ATAYGVMSYNS
-579 LINRSIDTATEEL
+579 LMNRSIDTATEEL

-650 KIDMSS
+650 KIDMSG

-662 ENKITNR
+662 ENKIANR

-703 LENDSAVSSIGEYY
+703 SENDSAVSSIGEYY

-758 QMNSLKLEAIDAKN
+758 QMNSLKLDAIDAKN

-782 FTTDASKVTDADSA
+782 FTTDASKITDTDSA

-809 VYKDKIAD
+809 AYKDKIAD
-817 LDGNIA
+817 LDGHIA

-925 TKQWENVTIAVDDY
+925 TKQWENVTIAVDEY

-1061 TTDGTAQETTSEIT
+1061 TTDGTAQETKSEIT
-1075 GVITKANE
+1075 SVITKADE
-1083 ADGKTITITTIFKKI
+1083 ADGKTITITTIFKKVS
-1098 TQWFDDKFSRA
+1098 QWFDDIFKGNS
-1109 ADAINDHSTAANY
+1109 DVDK
-1122 IPSENANGTH
+1122 NANGTH

-1142 ERGWELSDRTV
+1142 ERGWELADRTV
-1153 PVIGQYNNN
+1153 SVIGQYNNN
-1162 PLVNLKK
+1162 PLVNLQK

>member
-60 MSSPLDK
+60 MSSPLEK
-67 LESKTKKLSDRTISP
+67 LESKTKSLSDKTISP

-553 ALFSPVGLA
+553 ALFSPAGLA

-568 TTAYGVMSYNS
+568 ATAYGVMSYNS
-579 LINRSIDTATEEL
+579 LMNRSIDTATEEL

-650 KIDMSS
+650 KIDMSG

-662 ENKITNR
+662 ENKIANR

-758 QMNSLKLEAIDAKN
+758 QMNSLKLDAIDAKN

-782 FTTDASKVTDADSA
+782 FTTDASKITDTDSA

-809 VYKDKIAD
+809 AYKDKIAD
-817 LDGNIA
+817 LDGHIA

>member
-135 AGSKKVISIALAGTL
+135 AGTKKVISIALAGTL

-532 KDATEAAVG
+532 KDATEAAAG
-541 ISKVGLAAKILP
+541 ISKVGLSAKILP

-568 TTAYGVMSYNS
+568 ATAYGVMSYNS
-579 LINRSIDTATEEL
+579 LMNRSIDTATEEL

-650 KIDMSS
+650 KIDMSG

-680 LENKKNSETK
+680 LENKKNSEIK

-703 LENDSAVSSIGEYY
+703 SENDSAVSSIGEYY

-758 QMNSLKLEAIDAKN
+758 QMNSLKLDAIDAKN

-782 FTTDASKVTDADSA
+782 FTTDASKITDTDSA

-809 VYKDKIAD
+809 AYKDKIAD
-817 LDGNIA
+817 LDGHIA

-894 DNRDT
+894 YNRDT

-1061 TTDGTAQETTSEIT
+1061 TTNGTAQETTSEIT

>member
-60 MSSPLDK
+60 MSSPLEK
-67 LESKTKKLSDRTISP
+67 LESKTKSLSDRTISP

-135 AGSKKVISIALAGTL
+135 AGTKKVISIALAGTL

-532 KDATEAAVG
+532 KDATEAAAG
-541 ISKVGLAAKILP
+541 ISKVGLSAKILP

-568 TTAYGVMSYNS
+568 ATAYGVMSYNS
-579 LINRSIDTATEEL
+579 LMNRSIDTATEEL

-650 KIDMSS
+650 KIDMSG

-680 LENKKNSETK
+680 LENKKNSEIK

-703 LENDSAVSSIGEYY
+703 SENDSAVSSIGEYY

-758 QMNSLKLEAIDAKN
+758 QMNSLKLDAIDAKN

-782 FTTDASKVTDADSA
+782 FTTDASKITDTDSA

-809 VYKDKIAD
+809 AYKDKIAD
-817 LDGNIA
+817 LDGHIA

-894 DNRDT
+894 YNRDT

-1061 TTDGTAQETTSEIT
+1061 TTNGTAQETTSEIT

-1098 TQWFDDKFSRA
+1098 TQWFDDIFKGNS
-1109 ADAINDHSTAANY
+1109 DVDK
-1122 IPSENANGTH
+1122 NANGTH

-1142 ERGWELSDRTV
+1142 ERGWELADRTV

-1226 GNQDIEAMINE
+1226 GNQDVEAMIQE

-1245 LRDAFTNIKK
+1245 LRDAFSNIKK

>member
-60 MSSPLDK
+60 MSSPLEK
-67 LESKTKKLSDRTISP
+67 LESKTKSLSDRTISP

-197 STEWSAVQ
+197 STEWSAIQ

-250 TLRSFNIDASNTSH
+250 TLRSFNINASNTSH

-532 KDATEAAVG
+532 KDATEAAAG

-553 ALFSPVGLA
+553 ALFSPAGLA

-568 TTAYGVMSYNS
+568 ATAVGVHEYNK
-579 LINRSIDTATEEL
+579 LMNESIL
-592 TIGEK
+592 T
-597 IINKFTGSA
+597 
-606 YKSAKELQ
+606 AKEDLDPIERFMDSISGNMHKSKAELQ
-614 ESGVKY
+614 DLGLIY
-620 TDFGEGI
+620 DDFGEGV
-627 SDSFKKAVR
+627 SESFKNA
-636 ETAKSGTELLMNIK
+636 AKDASKSLLNIEMDINRLTRNGTLDEGGVNTFK
-650 KIDMSS
+650 N
-656 YSTSDR
+656 YV
-662 ENKITNR
+662 
-669 INDYAYDIINA
+669 NDFAYEGINA
-680 LENKKNSETK
+680 MKEQKDKIESEFNKTFMLDG
-690 VLKDALS
+690 VLN
-697 ADGDYS
+697 
-703 LENDSAVSSIGEYY
+703 E
-717 DNVTEKIQV
+717 TEKNITESLSEYFEAGINKQMQL
-726 ARDKVYDITSQ
+726 KEDIYGILNETFVDHSKDLDT
-737 AYADNR
+737 AMAEIKEKLAEMKALELEYTKADNAY
-743 ELAVSELEEIKGYID
+743 EK
-758 QMNSLKLEAIDAKN
+758 
-772 TYDQAYAQSK
+772 AYAQNQYIN
-782 FTTDASKVTDADSA
+782 DAEKVSGLDSA
-796 SELLKSSYKDIDD
+796 SELLKSR
-809 VYKDKIAD
+809 AD
-817 LDGNIA
+817 EHN
-823 VLEKTLSETTE
+823 
-834 ESKKSSLEKS
+834 
-844 IDELRNTRGSY
+844 
-855 ADSNWNE
+855 
-862 KQAMYQIIMDQNSG
+862 
-876 AASSIDKYTGDK
+876 
-888 VDGTEL
+888 
-894 DNRDT
+894 
-899 MQKMINSHIG
+899 
-909 ASNIKESGNY
+909 
-919 TLFNDL
+919 
-925 TKQWENVTIAVDDY
+925 
-939 SKEITGFY
+939 
-947 NETANKGAA
+947 
-956 YSNVQKKQLDILR
+956 KQLDEIDNNYAGTLAYYDSLLSSSNITDEKR
-969 ESYTNSTDGIINAID
+969 SNFEAGKAEAQKARDEALKQVEEDWKSDLETLYEAYPKAKGKLNEDTGDVFGKGDFRAQDMLSGFENKYPELSNVNKDGYYALQNSATNELETLYVSIDQTTGRINGVLETATGQVGGYSEEYASKVQEMAEQNKSATSGIIESLEGMKAHVD
-984 VISNSTLNTS
+984 LSNNS
-994 TGEFKMGNAIVASMQ
+994 IVS
-1009 DIQKESDGVIT
+1009 SY
-1020 GMTQING
+1020 G
-1027 TQVYIKADASGA
+1027 TFSGA
-1039 IEAIGDTR
+1039 IQNVTELGDGLYECMARVNEQDVVLTVDSKGAIR
-1047 EELNQVPPI
+1047 NI
-1056 TAADV
+1056 HDV
-1061 TTDGTAQETTSEIT
+1061 ESSLS
-1075 GVITKANE
+1075 K
-1083 ADGKTITITTIFKKI
+1083 
-1098 TQWFDDKFSRA
+1098 
-1109 ADAINDHSTAANY
+1109 
-1122 IPSENANGTH
+1122 IPSYKQVVISVATSSVVSNLGSGASKVAESINKHASGTN
-1132 YSESGLSTVD
+1132 YATAGLSTVD
-1142 ERGWELSDRTV
+1142 ERGWELTDRTV
-1153 PVIGQYNNN
+1153 PVLGQYNNN
-1162 PLVNLKK
+1162 PLVNLEQ
-1169 GTKIRN
+1169 GTKIKS

-1216 SFGGMNINVN
+1216 SFGGMNININ
-1226 GNQDIEAMINE
+1226 GNQDVEAMIQE

-1245 LRDAFTNIKK
+1245 LRDAFAGIK